1 MRPILYEQN
10 ERVFDTNGMG
20 ILHDAIS
27 AEVTEVR
34 NTEFELELKYP
45 VGGEWASA
53 LTQNRYILVKP
64 NDYDEPHAFR
74 IYEVE
79 KEIDSNEITVKAV
92 TKTDE
97 LSGNIIKPLSIKSA
111 TPSAAWEQLKR
122 VAVDPIE
129 YNFISDIQTAKDT
142 NMDIRNVLNAIAGE
156 EGSFIDT
163 WGGEIKRT
171 NNTIY
176 LYSKR
181 GKDHV
186 TTIRPR
192 KNLKNVKVKS
202 SMAGK
207 FTRILP
213 YVTFTPEGEGEAEQV
228 IYGDII
234 KSPHYD
240 DYFVKRIV
248 PLDLSSE
255 FNDSSTHKEGEEA
268 KKKAPTPAQVT
279 AKAQSYFTSKN
290 KDADKPDLSV
300 EVEMIPLQDSTEWDR
315 RIIQALE
322 KIQLCDTVD
331 VYVPKIDC
339 DVTVK
344 VRKIVYDALRERI
357 IKIEASSSGTG
368 RASLADQQKAQW
380 QDLTN
385 KIVNNALYGEKDG
398 LIHTILTSANNKNKN
413 FYGPEEPPRE
423 KASKDDL
430 WFKPVGGEGEVE
442 MWRFDGENWVL
453 VIDANFGQKVTDK
466 VNDAINSAK
475 QDINNN
481 VQESINAAIADA
493 EKRWRPDFTPIQ
505 NELDEKLKK
514 LDGDITVK
522 VGDIKDQ
529 LAAELER
536 IKPGNPNLLDGT
548 LEMNSGGGLLWN
560 VVQGGGGMQN
570 GQLLGAR
577 NYLVDEISHVPTN
590 NTFYMPFESKNY
602 SIPYT
607 WSFFVKNTTGMRSKF
622 KLTPFNPATDKVTV
636 DGVDLVPTD
645 GEAIF
650 ELPGGTEKY
659 VTVTYPTISGT
670 TQLTIKEIANVDGA
684 NIYTYKWK
692 VEEGTKA
699 TGWVPSANDGD
710 QKWKN
715 YKSTV
720 DGDLASMKR
729 RITDTEGR
737 VTTNSTEIQH
747 LNTGLAAKADQETVN
762 NLDGQIESAKAEL
775 NLVPNKISTAISQ
788 YKSTVDGEISKV
800 STYIDQKANE
810 IKIAAQNLEKKV
822 DGNATSTAAEL
833 KVIKDSISAKVSRT
847 DLDVVSGKVTAVETN
862 LTTRIDGIQ
871 TSVDKVTR
879 DVDGKITSA
888 VSSAITQSEN
898 GLRSQINSVNEAAQI
913 GIANLSSNAI
923 PSAISNAKQYT
934 DTQFSQVDGK
944 IQTQI
949 NTRLTDYAR
958 TSDVATRVTQEA
970 GKIKTELT
978 SVIDQKIPKKYG
990 SRNLLAKTKTEIN
1003 FNGPLK
1009 NTQGNNA
1016 WGVLNGYWFIDKKTL
1031 KALGYKVG
1039 DRLNIQYKV
1048 RTTTPGIAN
1057 MRVSCEVYSDTSYL
1071 QWVVGD
1077 NKFGLPSEYNKD
1089 NWDISTSNDY
1099 KTKVGHVWINEQSLN
1114 NGMQIRFRV
1123 DAGNKAAGTVV
1134 AVDIK
1139 DCMMWDG
1146 DLWTDYAPAY
1156 EDIDL
1161 ESSEKFQEVLQTVDT
1176 YKRTLGT
1183 TQNGITTSI
1192 SQLIQNSDEIRTVIT
1207 NASQS
1212 TDNLIVDTDTFLS
1225 AKLSGFTNGVD
1236 GYTISAR
1243 PGNYGSAEY
1252 FYFSKGSYDGTY
1264 SNNSAFVS
1272 LPLVIDKMEDGDK
1285 YTFYCK
1291 YHMDATGVYRGNKD
1305 MNVELQIIDNNGT
1318 PVYTKGLTAQPGYQY
1333 QTYTSDTFGV
1343 VGQHIFDN
1351 VNGYNGRFSFRI
1363 KMTGE
1368 GRFGIKEIMLVRGET
1383 VGRYKPSG
1391 GVSSTVISQKN
1402 DAWALTLSG
1411 PKDVITAINADRS
1424 GLRLK
1429 GKSIVLDGDVT
1440 ATGRAFIKES
1450 WIEGLNASKITAGEL
1465 NAARVKVINID
1476 ANNITSG
1483 QLSASR
1489 IRGGILSSFND
1500 YTVFDLENGKLKFNS
1515 NLTGIFRNQTGAA
1528 SQGLMFVNEN
1538 VWADN
1543 GMRINSR
1550 VILGAERRTGDMS
1563 YGNKLYEKGGFNG
1576 IIVDTIHGIGTDAHD
1591 RADKTSIIG
1600 DRIFFG
1606 HTYADDDA
1614 GKKNGWEIKSWQGHG
1629 NLKLY
1634 PVGEMDRQSGS
1645 QMISGDFI
1653 FIDSYGRYQS
1663 VKQLLTALCTMWG
1676 HWKNDMTPKMIR
1688 GRENANVND
1697 TLRQGISRWGG
1708 FATRGE

>member
-20 ILHDAIS
+20 ILYDAIS

-34 NTEFELELKYP
+34 NAEFELELKYP
-45 VGGEWASA
+45 VGGEWAQA

-74 IYEVE
+74 IYEIE
-79 KEIDSNEITVKAV
+79 KEADSNQITVKGV

-97 LSGNIIKPLSIKSA
+97 LSGNVIKPLSIKSA

-129 YNFISDIQTAKDT
+129 YNFISDIQTSKDT

-213 YVTFTPEGEGEAEQV
+213 YVTFTPEGENEAEQV

-255 FNDSSTHKEGEEA
+255 FNDSSTHKEGEET

-344 VRKIVYDALRERI
+344 VRKIVYDVLRERI

-423 KASKDDL
+423 KVSKDDL

-466 VNDAINSAK
+466 VNDAIESAK
-475 QDINNN
+475 RDINAD
-481 VQESINAAIADA
+481 VQTHINSAIADA

-548 LEMNSGGGLLWN
+548 LEMNGGGGLLWD

-577 NYLVDEISHVPTN
+577 NFLVDEISTSPN
-590 NTFYMPFESKNY
+590 SNTFYMPFESKNY

-622 KLTPFNPATDKVTV
+622 KVTPFDPATDKVTV

-659 VTVTYPTISGT
+659 VTVSYPSISGT
-670 TQLTIKEIANVDGA
+670 RQLAIKEIANVDGA

-699 TGWVPSANDGD
+699 TGWVPSAADGE

-729 RITDTEGR
+729 RITDTDGR
-737 VTTNSTEIQH
+737 VTTNAAEIQH
-747 LNTGLAAKADQETVN
+747 LNTGLSAKADQETVN
-762 NLDGQIESAKAEL
+762 HLDGAIESAKAEL

-788 YKSTVDGEISKV
+788 YKSTVDGQISKV
-800 STYIDQKANE
+800 STSIDQKANE

-822 DGNATSTAAEL
+822 DGNAASTSAEL
-833 KVIKDSISAKVSRT
+833 RVIKDSISAKVSRT
-847 DLDVVSGKVTAVETN
+847 DLDTVSGKVTAVETN
-862 LTTRIDGIQ
+862 LSARIDGIQ
-871 TSVDKVTR
+871 TSVDKATR

-888 VSSAITQSEN
+888 VSSAITQSEKEI
-898 GLRSQINSVNEAAQI
+898 GLRITATEAK
-913 GIANLSSNAI
+913 LMLDEI
-923 PSAISNAKQYT
+923 PKRAREAEIYT
-934 DTQFSQVDGK
+934 DTKFNLVDGK
-944 IQTQI
+944 IQTQL
-949 NTRLTDYAR
+949 NNRLVDYAR
-958 TSDVATRVTQEA
+958 TTDIATRVTQEA

-990 SRNLLAKTKTEIN
+990 SRNFLAGTKSEIH
-1003 FNGPLK
+1003 FNGPIK
-1009 NTQGNNA
+1009 NQQGNNA
-1016 WGVLNGYWFIDKKTL
+1016 WDALGGYWFIDRKTL
-1031 KALGYKVG
+1031 KERGYKVG
-1039 DRLNIQYKV
+1039 DRMNIQFKT
-1048 RTTTPGIAN
+1048 RTTTPGITH
-1057 MRVSCEVYSDTSYL
+1057 MRVSPEVYSGGGYL
-1071 QWVVGD
+1071 QWINGS
-1077 NKFGLPSEYNKD
+1077 NPFGLPREYNKD
-1089 NWDISTSNDY
+1089 EWDVSTSDTY
-1099 KTKVGHVWINEQSLN
+1099 KTKIGWFNISEKSLN
-1114 NGMQIRFRV
+1114 NGMQIRFRIDV
-1123 DAGNKAAGTVV
+1123 GNKAAGTNV
-1134 AVDIK
+1134 AIDIK
-1139 DCMMWDG
+1139 DAMMWDG

-1161 ESSEKFQEVLQTVDT
+1161 DSSEKFQEVLQTVDT

-1225 AKLSGFTNGVD
+1225 AKLSNFTNGVD
-1236 GYTISAR
+1236 GYTTSTR

-1291 YHMDATGVYRGNKD
+1291 YHMDATRVYRGNKD

-1333 QTYTSDTFGV
+1333 QTYTKDIFDV
-1343 VGQHIFDN
+1343 VGRHIFDN

-1368 GRFGIKEIMLVRGET
+1368 GRFGIKEIMLVRGGT

-1402 DAWALTLSG
+1402 DAWALSLSG
-1411 PKDVITAINADRS
+1411 PKDVITSINADTS
-1424 GLRLK
+1424 GVRLR

-1450 WIEGLNASKITAGEL
+1450 WIEDLNASKITTGIL
-1465 NAARVKVINID
+1465 NAWQVKVINMD
-1476 ANNITSG
+1476 ASNIVTG
-1483 QLSASR
+1483 TMAASH
-1489 IRGGILSSFND
+1489 IKGGILSSINGD
-1500 YTVFDLENGKLKFNS
+1500 VKFDLDGSNLKFFKGGSIQFHTGENAIWRQTPDGIHTAFLHFNEVSGPRSQGGGSLYAGFGVTSSSDGINS
-1515 NLTGIFRNQTGAA
+1515 TSSGRFSGIRCFRASRDWNVRNDKNNKLGSHERSIDRIEIYGDEIWITDTFDIDRGFYMRPDLMPEGSIDLWKTIQYLTGAVWHLSQQFVHLRNINWEPKNKDFQNAMKRE
-1528 SQGLMFVNEN
+1528 LN
-1538 VWADN
+1538 D
-1543 GMRINSR
+1543 INS
-1550 VILGAERRTGDMS
+1550 V
-1563 YGNKLYEKGGFNG
+1563 YPEKFT
-1576 IIVDTIHGIGTDAHD
+1576 V
-1591 RADKTSIIG
+1591 
-1600 DRIFFG
+1600 
-1606 HTYADDDA
+1606 
-1614 GKKNGWEIKSWQGHG
+1614 
-1629 NLKLY
+1629 
-1634 PVGEMDRQSGS
+1634 PV
-1645 QMISGDFI
+1645 F
-1653 FIDSYGRYQS
+1653 
-1663 VKQLLTALCTMWG
+1663 
-1676 HWKNDMTPKMIR
+1676 
-1688 GRENANVND
+1688 
-1697 TLRQGISRWGG
+1697 
-1708 FATRGE
+1708 

>member
-20 ILHDAIS
+20 ILYDAIS

-34 NTEFELELKYP
+34 NAEFELELKYP
-45 VGGEWASA
+45 VGGEWAQA

-74 IYEVE
+74 IYEIE
-79 KEIDSNEITVKAV
+79 KEVDSNQITVKGV

-111 TPSAAWEQLKR
+111 TPSGAWEQVKR
-122 VAVDPIE
+122 AAVDPIE
-129 YNFISDIQTAKDT
+129 YNFISDIQTSKDT

-213 YVTFTPEGEGEAEQV
+213 YVTFTPEGENEAEQV

-255 FNDSSTHKEGEEA
+255 FNDSSTHKEGEET

-344 VRKIVYDALRERI
+344 VRKIVYDVLRERI

-413 FYGPEEPPRE
+413 FYGPDEPPRE
-423 KASKDDL
+423 KVSKGDL
-430 WFKPVGGEGEVE
+430 WFKQVGGEGQVE

-453 VIDANFGQKVTDK
+453 VIDANFEQKVTDK

-493 EKRWRPDFTPIQ
+493 EKRWRPDLTPLQ

-514 LDGDITVK
+514 IDGDINVK
-522 VGDIKDQ
+522 VSDIKDQ
-529 LAAELER
+529 LASELER

-548 LEMNSGGGLLWN
+548 LEMNGGNSVDWN

-570 GQLLGAR
+570 GQILGAK
-577 NYLVDEISHVPTN
+577 NLLIDEISGFPYN
-590 NTFYMPFESKNY
+590 NHFDMPFEAKNY
-602 SIPYT
+602 SVPYT
-607 WSFFVKNTTGMRSKF
+607 WSFFVKNTSVTKGKIE
-622 KLTPFNPATDKVTV
+622 LTPYSTDTKVSI
-636 DGVDLVPTD
+636 DGVDLVPTN
-645 GEAIF
+645 GKAIF
-650 ELPGGTEKY
+650 EVPPGTEKY
-659 VTVTYPTISGT
+659 VTVTYPSLGNNKIS
-670 TQLTIKEIANVDGA
+670 LSIKETGLIDGT
-684 NIYTYKWK
+684 NLYTYKWK

-699 TGWVPSANDGD
+699 TGWVPSANDGE

-729 RITDTEGR
+729 RITDTDGR
-737 VTTNSTEIQH
+737 VTTNAAEIQH

-762 NLDGQIESAKAEL
+762 HLDGAIESAKAEL

-788 YKSTVDGEISKV
+788 YKSTVDGQINKV
-800 STYIDQKANE
+800 STSIDQKANE

-822 DGNATSTAAEL
+822 DGNAASTSAEL
-833 KVIKDSISAKVSRT
+833 RVIKDSISAKVSRT
-847 DLDVVSGKVTAVETN
+847 DLDTVSGKVTAVETN
-862 LTTRIDGIQ
+862 LSARIDGIQ
-871 TSVDKVTR
+871 TSVDKATR

-888 VSSAITQSEN
+888 VSSAITQSEKEI
-898 GLRSQINSVNEAAQI
+898 GLRITATEAK
-913 GIANLSSNAI
+913 LMLDEI
-923 PSAISNAKQYT
+923 PKRAREAEAYT
-934 DTQFSQVDGK
+934 DTKFNLVDGK

-949 NTRLTDYAR
+949 NNRLVDYAR
-958 TSDVATRVTQEA
+958 TTDVATRVTQEA

-990 SRNLLAKTKTEIN
+990 SRNFLAGTKSEIH
-1003 FNGPLK
+1003 FNGPIK
-1009 NTQGNNA
+1009 NQQGNNA
-1016 WGVLNGYWFIDKKTL
+1016 WDVISGYWFIDKKTL
-1031 KALGYKVG
+1031 KERGYKVG
-1039 DRLNIQYKV
+1039 DRMNIQFKT
-1048 RTTTPGIAN
+1048 RTTTPGITS
-1057 MRVSCEVYSDTSYL
+1057 MRVSPEVYSGTEYI
-1071 QWVVGD
+1071 QWINGS
-1077 NKFGLPSEYNKD
+1077 NTFRLPREYNKD
-1089 NWDISTSNDY
+1089 EWDVATSDNY
-1099 KTKVGHVWINEQSLN
+1099 KTKIGWFNINERALN
-1114 NGMQIRFRV
+1114 EGLQIRFRIDV
-1123 DAGNKAAGTVV
+1123 GNKTAGTNV
-1134 AVDIK
+1134 AIDIK
-1139 DCMMWDG
+1139 DAMMWDG

-1161 ESSEKFQEVLQTVDT
+1161 DSSEKFQEVLQTVDT

-1225 AKLSGFTNGVD
+1225 AKLNNFTNGAD
-1236 GYTISAR
+1236 GYTTSTR

-1333 QTYTSDTFGV
+1333 QTYTKDTFDV

-1363 KMTGE
+1363 KLTGE
-1368 GRFGIKEIMLVRGET
+1368 GRIGIKEIMLVRGGT

-1391 GVSSTVISQKN
+1391 GVSSTVVSQKN
-1402 DAWALTLSG
+1402 DAWALTLKG
-1411 PKDVITAINADRS
+1411 PKDVITSINADTS
-1424 GLRLK
+1424 GVRLK
-1429 GKSIVLDGDVT
+1429 GKSIVLDGDVIANGT
-1440 ATGRAFIKES
+1440 AFIKES
-1450 WIEGLNASKITAGEL
+1450 WIENLNASKITSGQI
-1465 NAARVKVINID
+1465 NAANVDVINLN
-1476 ANNITSG
+1476 ANNIVTG
-1483 QLSASR
+1483 KLSAAR
-1489 IRGGILSSFND
+1489 ISGGILTSFDDMIQMNLD
-1500 YTVFDLENGKLKFNS
+1500 KGKLSFFKEGEVYFDKGTNILYRQRTHPVDKH
-1515 NLTGIFRNQTGAA
+1515 NTIGY
-1528 SQGLMFVNEN
+1528 LMFKDSIHGGVATLLGSVSHRWVNELKQG
-1538 VWADN
+1538 ADDGGGAGNFAGIRIYRDKADGHYDRVELVADRIQFRHSVRN
-1543 GMRINSR
+1543 GGGLQLFPVGFTIPSHNEPHYGGWNLG
-1550 VILGAERRTGDMS
+1550 ILLEHFRQNFETIRKKSGWDIHR
-1563 YGNKLYEKGGFNG
+1563 YEFPFYRL
-1576 IIVDTIHGIGTDAHD
+1576 DDIGTKGLHN
-1591 RADKTSIIG
+1591 IP
-1600 DRIFFG
+1600 FN
-1606 HTYADDDA
+1606 HY
-1614 GKKNGWEIKSWQGHG
+1614 
-1629 NLKLY
+1629 
-1634 PVGEMDRQSGS
+1634 V
-1645 QMISGDFI
+1645 
-1653 FIDSYGRYQS
+1653 
-1663 VKQLLTALCTMWG
+1663 
-1676 HWKNDMTPKMIR
+1676 
-1688 GRENANVND
+1688 
-1697 TLRQGISRWGG
+1697 
-1708 FATRGE
+1708 

>member
-20 ILHDAIS
+20 ILYDAIS

-34 NTEFELELKYP
+34 NAEFELELKYP
-45 VGGEWASA
+45 VGGEWAQA

-74 IYEVE
+74 IYEIE
-79 KEIDSNEITVKAV
+79 KEADSNQITVKGV

-97 LSGNIIKPLSIKSA
+97 LSGNVIKPLSIKSA
-111 TPSAAWEQLKR
+111 TPSGAWEQLKR

-129 YNFISDIQTAKDT
+129 YNFISDIQTSKDT

-171 NNTIY
+171 NNTIF

-213 YVTFTPEGEGEAEQV
+213 YVTFTPDGENEPEQV

-255 FNDSSTHKEGEEA
+255 FNDSSTHKEGEET

-344 VRKIVYDALRERI
+344 VRKIVYDALAERI
-357 IKIEASSSGTG
+357 IKIEASSSGSG

-423 KASKDDL
+423 KVSKDDL

-466 VNDAINSAK
+466 VNDAIESAK
-475 QDINNN
+475 RDINAD
-481 VQESINAAIADA
+481 VQTHINSAIADA

-529 LAAELER
+529 LASQLER

-548 LEMNSGGGLLWN
+548 LEMNGGRDNSWN
-560 VVQGGGGMQN
+560 VVQGGGGMEN
-570 GQLLGAR
+570 GQILGAR
-577 NYLVDEISHVPTN
+577 NILIDEISGTPYN
-590 NTFYMPFESKNY
+590 NYFYMPFKAKSY

-607 WSFFVKNTTGMRSKF
+607 WSFFVKNTSTNNGKIQ
-622 KLTPFNPATDKVTV
+622 LTPYLSDTKVSV
-636 DGVDLVPTD
+636 DGEDLVSTGGD
-645 GEAIF
+645 AIF
-650 ELPGGTEKY
+650 NVPPGTEKY
-659 VTVTYPTISGT
+659 VTVTYPSLGSADI
-670 TQLTIKEIANVDGA
+670 QLQIRETGLRDGA
-684 NIYTYKWK
+684 NLYTYKWK

-699 TGWVPSANDGD
+699 TGWVPSAADGE

-747 LNTGLAAKADQETVN
+747 LNTGLAAKADQETIN
-762 NLDGQIESAKAEL
+762 HLDGEIESAKAEL

-788 YKSTVDGEISKV
+788 YKSTVDGQISKV
-800 STYIDQKANE
+800 STSIDQKANE

-833 KVIKDSISAKVSRT
+833 RVIKDSISAKVSRT
-847 DLDVVSGKVTAVETN
+847 DLDTVSGKVTAVETN
-862 LTTRIDGIQ
+862 LSARIDGIQ
-871 TSVDKVTR
+871 TSVDSVTR
-879 DVDGKITSA
+879 DVDGRITSA
-888 VSSAITQSEN
+888 VSSAITQSEKEL
-898 GLRSQINSVNEAAQI
+898 GLRITATEAKIILDELPKRSQEAQA
-913 GIANLSSNAI
+913 
-923 PSAISNAKQYT
+923 YT
-934 DTQFSQVDGK
+934 DTKFNLVDGK

-949 NTRLTDYAR
+949 TNRLADYAR

-990 SRNLLAKTKTEIN
+990 SRNFLAGTKSELH
-1003 FNGPLK
+1003 FNGPIK
-1009 NTQGNNA
+1009 NSQGNNA
-1016 WGVLNGYWFIDKKTL
+1016 WDVINGYWFIDKKTL
-1031 KALGYKVG
+1031 KERGYKVG
-1039 DRLNIQYKV
+1039 DRMNVQYKV
-1048 RTTTPGIAN
+1048 RTTTPGITS
-1057 MRVSCEVYSDTSYL
+1057 MRVSCEVYNPTSYI
-1071 QWVVGD
+1071 QWIVGHETR
-1077 NKFGLPSEYNKD
+1077 FGLPSEYKKD

-1099 KTKVGHVWINEQSLN
+1099 KTKVGYFDITEKTLNE
-1114 NGMQIRFRV
+1114 GAQIRFRV
-1123 DAGNKAAGTVV
+1123 DVGNKAAGTNV
-1134 AVDIK
+1134 AIDIK
-1139 DCMMWDG
+1139 DAMMWDG

-1161 ESSEKFQEVLQTVDT
+1161 DSSEKFQEVLQTVDT

-1225 AKLSGFTNGVD
+1225 AKLSDFTNGVD

-1351 VNGYNGRFSFRI
+1351 VNGYNGRFSFCI

-1402 DAWALTLSG
+1402 DAWALSLSG

-1429 GKSIVLDGDVT
+1429 GKSIVLDGDVIANGT
-1440 ATGRAFIKES
+1440 AFIKES
-1450 WIEGLNASKITAGEL
+1450 WIEDL
-1465 NAARVKVINID
+1465 NAAKITSGQINAKEVKVINID
-1476 ANNITSG
+1476 ANNIVTG
-1483 QLSASR
+1483 KLSAAR
-1489 IRGGILSSFND
+1489 ISGGILTSFDDMIQMNLD
-1500 YTVFDLENGKLKFNS
+1500 KGKLSFFKEGEVYFDKGTNILYRQRTHPVDKH
-1515 NLTGIFRNQTGAA
+1515 NTIGY
-1528 SQGLMFVNEN
+1528 LMFK
-1538 VWADN
+1538 D
-1543 GMRINSR
+1543 S
-1550 VILGAERRTGDMS
+1550 
-1563 YGNKLYEKGGFNG
+1563 
-1576 IIVDTIHGIGTDAHD
+1576 IHGGVATLLGSVSHRWVDQLKQGADDGGGAGNFAGIRIYRDKADGHYDRVELVADRIQFRHSVRNGGGLQVFPVGFTIPSHNEPHYGGWNLGILLEHFRQNFETIRKKSGWDIHRYEYPFYHLDDIGTKGLHN
-1591 RADKTSIIG
+1591 IP
-1600 DRIFFG
+1600 FN
-1606 HTYADDDA
+1606 HY
-1614 GKKNGWEIKSWQGHG
+1614 
-1629 NLKLY
+1629 
-1634 PVGEMDRQSGS
+1634 V
-1645 QMISGDFI
+1645 
-1653 FIDSYGRYQS
+1653 
-1663 VKQLLTALCTMWG
+1663 
-1676 HWKNDMTPKMIR
+1676 
-1688 GRENANVND
+1688 
-1697 TLRQGISRWGG
+1697 
-1708 FATRGE
+1708 

>member
-34 NTEFELELKYP
+34 NAEFELELKYP
-45 VGGEWASA
+45 VGGEWAQA

-74 IYEVE
+74 IYEIE
-79 KEIDSNEITVKAV
+79 KEADSNQITVKGV

-97 LSGNIIKPLSIKSA
+97 LSGNVIKPLSIKSA
-111 TPSAAWEQLKR
+111 TPSGAWEQLKR

-213 YVTFTPEGEGEAEQV
+213 YVTFTPEGENEAEQV

-255 FNDSSTHKEGEEA
+255 FNDSSTHKEGEET

-344 VRKIVYDALRERI
+344 VRKIVYDVLRERI
-357 IKIEASSSGTG
+357 IKIEASSSGSG

-423 KASKDDL
+423 KVSKDDL

-548 LEMNSGGGLLWN
+548 LEMNGGDGTDWN

-570 GQLLGAR
+570 GQILGAR
-577 NYLVDEISHVPTN
+577 NLLIDEISGIPMYNH
-590 NTFYMPFESKNY
+590 FDMPFESKNY
-602 SIPYT
+602 SVPYT
-607 WSFFVKNTTGMRSKF
+607 WSFFVKNTSVTKGKIE
-622 KLTPFNPATDKVTV
+622 LTPYDANTKVSV
-636 DGVDLVPTD
+636 DGVDLAPTND
-645 GEAIF
+645 KAIF
-650 ELPGGTEKY
+650 EVPPGNEKY
-659 VTVTYPTISGT
+659 VTVTYPSLGNSQIS
-670 TQLTIKEIANVDGA
+670 LSIKETGLIDGT
-684 NIYTYKWK
+684 NLYTYKWK

-699 TGWVPSANDGD
+699 TGWVPSAADGE

-729 RITDTEGR
+729 RITDTDGR
-737 VTTNSTEIQH
+737 VTTNAAEIQH

-762 NLDGQIESAKAEL
+762 HLDGAIESAKAEL

-788 YKSTVDGEISKV
+788 YKSTVDGQISKV
-800 STYIDQKANE
+800 STSIDQKANE

-822 DGNATSTAAEL
+822 NGNAASTSAEL
-833 KVIKDSISAKVSRT
+833 RVIKDSISAKVSRT
-847 DLDVVSGKVTAVETN
+847 DLDTVSGKVTAVETN
-862 LTTRIDGIQ
+862 LSARIDGIQ
-871 TSVDKVTR
+871 TSVDKATR

-888 VSSAITQSEN
+888 VSSAITQSEKEI
-898 GLRSQINSVNEAAQI
+898 GLRITATEAKIILDELPKRARE
-913 GIANLSSNAI
+913 AEA
-923 PSAISNAKQYT
+923 YT
-934 DTQFSQVDGK
+934 DTKFNLVDGK
-944 IQTQI
+944 IQTQL
-949 NTRLTDYAR
+949 NNRLVDYAR
-958 TSDVATRVTQEA
+958 TTDIATRVTQEA

-990 SRNLLAKTKTEIN
+990 SRNFLAGTKTEIH
-1003 FNGPLK
+1003 FNGPIK
-1009 NTQGNNA
+1009 NQQGNNA
-1016 WGVLNGYWFIDKKTL
+1016 WDVLGGYWFIDKKTL
-1031 KALGYKVG
+1031 KERGYKIG
-1039 DRLNIQYKV
+1039 DRMNIQFKT
-1048 RTTTPGIAN
+1048 RTTTPGITS
-1057 MRVSCEVYSDTSYL
+1057 MRVSPEVYSGGGYL
-1071 QWVVGD
+1071 QWINGS
-1077 NKFGLPSEYNKD
+1077 NPFGLPREYNKD
-1089 NWDISTSNDY
+1089 EWDVSTSDAY
-1099 KTKVGHVWINEQSLN
+1099 KTKIGWFNISENSLN
-1114 NGMQIRFRV
+1114 NGMQIRFRIDV
-1123 DAGNKAAGTVV
+1123 GNKAAGTNL
-1134 AVDIK
+1134 AIDIK
-1139 DCMMWDG
+1139 DAMMWDG

-1156 EDIDL
+1156 EDIDID
-1161 ESSEKFQEVLQTVDT
+1161 SSEKFQEVLQTVDT

-1225 AKLSGFTNGVD
+1225 AKLSNFTNGVD
-1236 GYTISAR
+1236 GYTTSTR

-1252 FYFSKGSYDGTY
+1252 FYFSKGSYDGTH

-1291 YHMDATGVYRGNKD
+1291 YHMDATNAYRGNKD

-1333 QTYTSDTFGV
+1333 QTYTKDTFDV

-1368 GRFGIKEIMLVRGET
+1368 GRFGIREIMLVRGGT

-1391 GVSSTVISQKN
+1391 GVSSTVVSQKN
-1402 DAWALTLSG
+1402 DAWALTLKG
-1411 PKDVITAINADRS
+1411 PKDVITSINADTS
-1424 GLRLK
+1424 GVRLK
-1429 GKSIVLDGDVT
+1429 GKNIVLDGDVT

-1450 WIEGLNASKITAGEL
+1450 WIEDLNASKITTGIL
-1465 NAARVKVINID
+1465 NAWQVKVINMD
-1476 ANNITSG
+1476 AGNIVTG
-1483 QLSASR
+1483 TMAASH
-1489 IRGGILSSFND
+1489 IKGGILSSINGD
-1500 YTVFDLENGKLKFNS
+1500 VKFDLDGSNLKFFKGGSIQFHTGENAIWRQTPDGIHTAFLHFNEVGGPRSQGGGSLYAGFGVTSSSDGINS
-1515 NLTGIFRNQTGAA
+1515 TSSGRFSGIRCFRASRDWNVRNPQNDKLGSHERSIDRIEIYGDEILITDTFNIDRGFYFRTDTMPIGSYDLWKTIRYLTGAVWHLSQQFTHLRNINWEPKNKDFQNAMKRELNA
-1528 SQGLMFVNEN
+1528 
-1538 VWADN
+1538 
-1543 GMRINSR
+1543 INS
-1550 VILGAERRTGDMS
+1550 V
-1563 YGNKLYEKGGFNG
+1563 YPEKFT
-1576 IIVDTIHGIGTDAHD
+1576 V
-1591 RADKTSIIG
+1591 
-1600 DRIFFG
+1600 
-1606 HTYADDDA
+1606 
-1614 GKKNGWEIKSWQGHG
+1614 
-1629 NLKLY
+1629 
-1634 PVGEMDRQSGS
+1634 PV
-1645 QMISGDFI
+1645 F
-1653 FIDSYGRYQS
+1653 
-1663 VKQLLTALCTMWG
+1663 
-1676 HWKNDMTPKMIR
+1676 
-1688 GRENANVND
+1688 
-1697 TLRQGISRWGG
+1697 
-1708 FATRGE
+1708 

>member
-20 ILHDAIS
+20 ILYDAIS

-34 NTEFELELKYP
+34 NAEFELELKYP
-45 VGGEWASA
+45 VGGEWAQA

-74 IYEVE
+74 IYEIE
-79 KEIDSNEITVKAV
+79 KEADSNQITVKGV

-97 LSGNIIKPLSIKSA
+97 LSGNVIKPLSIKSA

-129 YNFISDIQTAKDT
+129 YNFISDIQTSKDT

-192 KNLKNVKVKS
+192 KNLKNVKIKS

-213 YVTFTPEGEGEAEQV
+213 YVAFTPDGENEPEQV

-255 FNDSSTHKEGEEA
+255 FNDSSTHKEGEET

-344 VRKIVYDALRERI
+344 VRKIVYDVLRERI
-357 IKIEASSSGTG
+357 IKIEASSSGSG

-423 KASKDDL
+423 KVSKDDL

-466 VNDAINSAK
+466 VNDAIESAK
-475 QDINNN
+475 RDINAD
-481 VQESINAAIADA
+481 VQTHINSAIADA

-548 LEMNSGGGLLWN
+548 LEMNGGGGLLWN

-577 NYLVDEISHVPTN
+577 NFLVDEISTSPSS

-622 KLTPFNPATDKVTV
+622 KLTPFDPATDKVTV
-636 DGVDLVPTD
+636 DGVDLVPTN

-659 VTVTYPTISGT
+659 VTVSYPTIGGT

-699 TGWVPSANDGD
+699 TGWVPSAADGE

-729 RITDTEGR
+729 RITDTDGR
-737 VTTNSTEIQH
+737 VTTNAAEIQH
-747 LNTGLAAKADQETVN
+747 LNTGLSAKADQETVN
-762 NLDGQIESAKAEL
+762 HLDGAIESAKAEL

-788 YKSTVDGEISKV
+788 YKSTVDGQISKV
-800 STYIDQKANE
+800 STSIDQKANE

-822 DGNATSTAAEL
+822 DGNAASTSAEL
-833 KVIKDSISAKVSRT
+833 RVIKDSISAKVSRT
-847 DLDVVSGKVTAVETN
+847 DLDTVSGKVTAVETN
-862 LTTRIDGIQ
+862 LSTRIDGIQ
-871 TSVDKVTR
+871 TSVDKATR

-888 VSSAITQSEN
+888 VSSAITQSEKEI
-898 GLRSQINSVNEAAQI
+898 GLRITATEAKIILDELPKRARE
-913 GIANLSSNAI
+913 AEA
-923 PSAISNAKQYT
+923 YT
-934 DTQFSQVDGK
+934 DTKFNLVDGK
-944 IQTQI
+944 IQTQL
-949 NTRLTDYAR
+949 NNRLVDYTRTTDI
-958 TSDVATRVTQEA
+958 ATRVTQEA

-990 SRNLLAKTKTEIN
+990 SRNFLAGTKSEIH
-1003 FNGPLK
+1003 FNGPIM
-1009 NTQGNNA
+1009 NAQGNNA
-1016 WGVLNGYWFIDKKTL
+1016 WDVITGYWFIDKKTL
-1031 KALGYKVG
+1031 KERGYKVG
-1039 DRLNIQYKV
+1039 DRMNIQFKT
-1048 RTTTPGIAN
+1048 RTTTPGITS
-1057 MRVSCEVYSDTSYL
+1057 MRVSPEVYSGTGYL
-1071 QWVVGD
+1071 QWINGS
-1077 NKFGLPSEYNKD
+1077 NPFGLPREYNKD
-1089 NWDISTSNDY
+1089 EWDVSTSDTY
-1099 KTKVGHVWINEQSLN
+1099 KTKIGYFNISENSLN
-1114 NGMQIRFRV
+1114 NGMQIRFRIDV
-1123 DAGNKAAGTVV
+1123 GNKAAGTNL
-1134 AVDIK
+1134 AIDIK
-1139 DCMMWDG
+1139 DAMMWDG

-1161 ESSEKFQEVLQTVDT
+1161 DSSEKFQEVLQTVDT

-1225 AKLSGFTNGVD
+1225 AKLSNFTNGVD
-1236 GYTISAR
+1236 GYTTSTR

-1272 LPLVIDKMEDGDK
+1272 LPLVIDKMENGDN

-1333 QTYTSDTFGV
+1333 QTYTKDTFDV

-1368 GRFGIKEIMLVRGET
+1368 GRFGIKEIMLVRGGT

-1402 DAWALTLSG
+1402 DAWALSLSG

-1429 GKSIVLDGDVT
+1429 GKSIVLDGDVIANGT
-1440 ATGRAFIKES
+1440 AFIKES
-1450 WIEGLNASKITAGEL
+1450 WIEDLNASKITTGRL
-1465 NAARVKVINID
+1465 NAANVDIINLN
-1476 ANNITSG
+1476 ASNIVSG
-1483 QLSASR
+1483 TMSAAH
-1489 IRGGILSSFND
+1489 IKGGILSSLNGD
-1500 YTVFDLENGKLKFNS
+1500 VKFDLNGSRLNFYNGGSIQFYSDSNTIYRQTPDKIHTAFMHFDELRSGQFKGCLYAGFGITSSGDGINSQSSGRFAGIRCFRQSARGASHDAKIDQIEIYGDRMVFTDSFTSERGLIIRPTQFNTYYDLYGILK
-1515 NLTGIFRNQTGAA
+1515 
-1528 SQGLMFVNEN
+1528 GLCELWVH
-1538 VWADN
+1538 WRN
-1543 GMRINSR
+1543 GM
-1550 VILGAERRTGDMS
+1550 T
-1563 YGNKLYEKGGFNG
+1563 
-1576 IIVDTIHGIGTDAHD
+1576 
-1591 RADKTSIIG
+1591 
-1600 DRIFFG
+1600 
-1606 HTYADDDA
+1606 
-1614 GKKNGWEIKSWQGHG
+1614 
-1629 NLKLY
+1629 
-1634 PVGEMDRQSGS
+1634 P
-1645 QMISGDFI
+1645 QM
-1653 FIDSYGRYQS
+1653 
-1663 VKQLLTALCTMWG
+1663 L
-1676 HWKNDMTPKMIR
+1676 
-1688 GRENANVND
+1688 
-1697 TLRQGISRWGG
+1697 ISRNNASVNASLSKGVAQLGG
-1708 FATRGE
+1708 M

>member
-20 ILHDAIS
+20 ILYDAIS

-34 NTEFELELKYP
+34 NAEFELELKYP

-79 KEIDSNEITVKAV
+79 KEVDSNQITVKAV

-111 TPSAAWEQLKR
+111 TPSGAWEQLKR

-171 NNTIY
+171 NNTIF

-213 YVTFTPEGEGEAEQV
+213 YVTFTPEGENEPEQV

-344 VRKIVYDALRERI
+344 VRKIVYDTLRERI
-357 IKIEASSSGTG
+357 IKIEASSSGSG

-423 KASKDDL
+423 KVSKDDL

-442 MWRFDGENWVL
+442 MWRFDGEQWVL

-475 QDINNN
+475 QDINAN
-481 VQESINAAIADA
+481 VQATVNAALADA
-493 EKRWRPDFTPIQ
+493 EKRWRPDLTPIQ

-514 LDGDITVK
+514 IDDDINVK

-529 LAAELER
+529 LASQLER

-548 LEMNSGGGLLWN
+548 LEMTGGGGVDWD
-560 VVQGGGGMQN
+560 VVQGGGGVQN
-570 GQLLGAR
+570 GQILGAR
-577 NYLVDEISHVPTN
+577 NILIDEISGFPYN
-590 NTFYMPFESKNY
+590 NHFYMPFTAKSY
-602 SIPYT
+602 TVPYT
-607 WSFFVKNTTGMRSKF
+607 WSFFVKNTSTNNGKI
-622 KLTPFNPATDKVTV
+622 KLTPYFSDTKVTV
-636 DGVDLVPTD
+636 DGENLAPTGD
-645 GEAIF
+645 KAIF
-650 ELPGGTEKY
+650 DVPPGTEKY
-659 VTVTYPTISGT
+659 VTVTYPSLGNNDIQLQIRETGLRDGT
-670 TQLTIKEIANVDGA
+670 

-699 TGWVPSANDGD
+699 TGWVPSAADGE

-762 NLDGQIESAKAEL
+762 HLDGQIESAKAEL

-800 STYIDQKANE
+800 STSIDQKANE

-833 KVIKDSISAKVSRT
+833 RVIKDSISAKVSRM
-847 DLDVVSGKVTAVETN
+847 DLDTVSGKVTAVETN
-862 LTTRIDGIQ
+862 LNTRIDGIQ

-888 VSSAITQSEN
+888 VSSAVTQSEKEL
-898 GLRSQINSVNEAAQI
+898 GLRITATEAKIILDELPKRAQE
-913 GIANLSSNAI
+913 AQA
-923 PSAISNAKQYT
+923 YT
-934 DTQFSQVDGK
+934 DTKFNLVDGK

-949 NTRLTDYAR
+949 NTRLVDYAR

-990 SRNLLAKTKTEIN
+990 SRNFLAGTKTEIH
-1003 FNGPLK
+1003 FNGPIK
-1009 NTQGNNA
+1009 NQQGNNA
-1016 WGVLNGYWFIDKKTL
+1016 WDVIAGYWFIDKKTL
-1031 KALGYKVG
+1031 KERGYKVG
-1039 DRLNIQYKV
+1039 DRMNIQFKT
-1048 RTTTPGIAN
+1048 RTTTPGITS
-1057 MRVSCEVYSDTSYL
+1057 MQVSPEVYSGGGYL
-1071 QWVVGD
+1071 QWINGS
-1077 NKFGLPSEYNKD
+1077 NPFGLPREYNKD
-1089 NWDISTSNDY
+1089 EWDVTTSDAY
-1099 KTKVGHVWINEQSLN
+1099 KTKIGWFNISENSLN
-1114 NGMQIRFRV
+1114 NGMQIRFRIDV
-1123 DAGNKAAGTVV
+1123 GNKSAGTNV

-1139 DCMMWDG
+1139 DAMMWDG

-1161 ESSEKFQEVLQTVDT
+1161 DSSEKFQEVLQTVDT

-1333 QTYTSDTFGV
+1333 QTYTKDTFGV
-1343 VGQHIFDN
+1343 VSQHIFDN

-1368 GRFGIKEIMLVRGET
+1368 GRIGIKEIMLVRGET

-1402 DAWALTLSG
+1402 DSWALSLTG
-1411 PKDVITAINADRS
+1411 PKDVITSINADTS
-1424 GLRLK
+1424 GVRIK
-1429 GKSIVLDGDVT
+1429 GKNIVLDGDVI
-1440 ATGRAFIKES
+1440 ANGRAFIKES
-1450 WIEGLNASKITAGEL
+1450 WIEDLNASKITAGEI
-1465 NAARVKVINID
+1465 NGAKVKVINID
-1476 ANNITSG
+1476 ANNIVTG
-1483 QLSASR
+1483 KVSAAR
-1489 IRGGILSSFND
+1489 ISGGILTSFDDMIQFNLD
-1500 YTVFDLENGKLKFNS
+1500 QGKLNFYKEGELYFDKGTNILYRQRQHPTEKH
-1515 NLTGIFRNQTGAA
+1515 NTIGY
-1528 SQGLMFVNEN
+1528 LMFK
-1538 VWADN
+1538 D
-1543 GMRINSR
+1543 S
-1550 VILGAERRTGDMS
+1550 
-1563 YGNKLYEKGGFNG
+1563 
-1576 IIVDTIHGIGTDAHD
+1576 IHGGVATLLGSVSHRTVGQLKQGADDGGGAGNFAGIRIYRDKADGHYD
-1591 RADKTSIIG
+1591 RVELVA
-1600 DRIFFG
+1600 DRIQFRHSVRNGGGLQVFPVG
-1606 HTYADDDA
+1606 FTVPSHNEPHYGAWNLGILLEHFRQNFEKIRDKHPDWGIHTYAFPFY
-1614 GKKNGWEIKSWQGHG
+1614 
-1629 NLKLY
+1629 NL
-1634 PVGEMDRQSGS
+1634 
-1645 QMISGDFI
+1645 GDIGAKGLHNIPFNH
-1653 FIDSYGRYQS
+1653 Y
-1663 VKQLLTALCTMWG
+1663 V
-1676 HWKNDMTPKMIR
+1676 
-1688 GRENANVND
+1688 
-1697 TLRQGISRWGG
+1697 
-1708 FATRGE
+1708 

>member
-20 ILHDAIS
+20 ILYDAIS

-34 NTEFELELKYP
+34 NAEFELELKYP
-45 VGGEWASA
+45 VGGEWAQA

-74 IYEVE
+74 IYEIE
-79 KEIDSNEITVKAV
+79 KEADSNQITVKGV

-97 LSGNIIKPLSIKSA
+97 LSGNVIKPLSIKSA

-213 YVTFTPEGEGEAEQV
+213 YVTFTPEGENEPEQV

-255 FNDSSTHKEGEEA
+255 FNDSSTHKEGEET

-344 VRKIVYDALRERI
+344 VRKIVYDVLRERI

-423 KASKDDL
+423 KVSKDDL

-466 VNDAINSAK
+466 VNDAIESAK
-475 QDINNN
+475 RDINAD
-481 VQESINAAIADA
+481 VQTHINSAIADA

-548 LEMNSGGGLLWN
+548 LEMNGGGGLLWN

-577 NYLVDEISHVPTN
+577 NYLVDEVSTSPN
-590 NTFYMPFESKNY
+590 SNTFYMPFESKNY

-607 WSFFVKNTTGMRSKF
+607 WSFFLKNTTGMRSKF
-622 KLTPFNPATDKVTV
+622 KVTPFDPATDKVTV

-645 GEAIF
+645 GKAIF

-659 VTVTYPTISGT
+659 VTVSYPSIGGTI
-670 TQLTIKEIANVDGA
+670 QLTIKEIANIDGA

-699 TGWVPSANDGD
+699 TGWVPSANDGE

-729 RITDTEGR
+729 RITDTDGR
-737 VTTNSTEIQH
+737 VTTNAAEIQH

-762 NLDGQIESAKAEL
+762 HLDGRIDEAKAEL
-775 NLVPNKISTAISQ
+775 NLVPDKISTAVNA
-788 YKSTVDGEISKV
+788 YKATVDGQISKV
-800 STYIDQKANE
+800 STSIEQKANE

-833 KVIKDSISAKVSRT
+833 RVIKDSISAKVSRT
-847 DLDVVSGKVTAVETN
+847 DLDTVSGKVTAVETN
-862 LTTRIDGIQ
+862 LNAKFDGIK
-871 TSVDKVTR
+871 TTVDSIDKN
-879 DVDGKITSA
+879 VDGKITNV
-888 VSSAITQSEN
+888 VSSAIEQAKDNIMISVASVRE
-898 GLRSQINSVNEAAQI
+898 SVNDI
-913 GIANLSSNAI
+913 KYNVL
-923 PSAISNAKQYT
+923 PSATSEAKSYT
-934 DTQFSQVDGK
+934 DTKFNLVDGK
-944 IQTQI
+944 IQTQL
-949 NTRLTDYAR
+949 NNRLVDYAR
-958 TSDVATRVTQEA
+958 TTDIATRVTQEA

-990 SRNLLAKTKTEIN
+990 SRNFLAGTKTELH
-1003 FNGPLK
+1003 FNGPIK
-1009 NTQGNNA
+1009 NQQGNNA
-1016 WGVLNGYWFIDKKTL
+1016 WEVLEGYWFIDKKTL
-1031 KALGYKVG
+1031 KERGYKVG
-1039 DRLNIQYKV
+1039 DRMNVQFKT
-1048 RTTTPGIAN
+1048 RTTTPGITS
-1057 MRVSCEVYSDTSYL
+1057 MRVTPEVYSGTKYL
-1071 QWVVGD
+1071 QWISG
-1077 NKFGLPSEYNKD
+1077 NNTFGLPREYNKD
-1089 NWDISTSNDY
+1089 EWDVSTSDTY
-1099 KTKVGHVWINEQSLN
+1099 KTKIGWFNINERALN
-1114 NGMQIRFRV
+1114 EGLQIRFRV
-1123 DAGNKAAGTVV
+1123 DAANKAAGTNL
-1134 AVDIK
+1134 AIDIK
-1139 DCMMWDG
+1139 DAMMWDG

-1161 ESSEKFQEVLQTVDT
+1161 DSSEKFQEVLQTVDT

-1225 AKLSGFTNGVD
+1225 AKLSNFTNGVD
-1236 GYTISAR
+1236 GYTTSTR

-1272 LPLVIDKMEDGDK
+1272 LPLVIDKMENGDK
-1285 YTFYCK
+1285 YTFHCK

-1333 QTYTSDTFGV
+1333 QTYTKDTFDV

-1363 KMTGE
+1363 KLTGE
-1368 GRFGIKEIMLVRGET
+1368 GRFGIKEIMLVRGGT

-1391 GVSSTVISQKN
+1391 GVSSTVISQRS
-1402 DAWALTLSG
+1402 DAWALTLKG
-1411 PKDVITAINADRS
+1411 PKDVITSINADTS
-1424 GLRLK
+1424 GVRLK
-1429 GKSIVLDGDVT
+1429 GKNIVLDGDVIANGT
-1440 ATGRAFIKES
+1440 AFIKES
-1450 WIEGLNASKITAGEL
+1450 WIENLNASKITTGIL
-1465 NAARVKVINID
+1465 NAWQVKVINMD
-1476 ANNITSG
+1476 ASNIVTG
-1483 QLSASR
+1483 TMAAR
-1489 IRGGILSSFND
+1489 HIKGGILSSINGD
-1500 YTVFDLENGKLKFNS
+1500 VKFDLDGSSLKFFNGGSIQFHTAENAIWRQTPDGIHTAFIHFNEVGGPRSQGGGSLYAGFGVTSSSDGINS
-1515 NLTGIFRNQTGAA
+1515 TSSGRFSGIRCFRASRDWTVRNPKNNKLGSHERSIDRIEIYGDEIWITDTFDIDRGFYMRTDLMPEGSIDLWKTIRYLTGAVWHLSQQFTHLRNINWEPKNKDFQNAMKRELN
-1528 SQGLMFVNEN
+1528 S
-1538 VWADN
+1538 
-1543 GMRINSR
+1543 INS
-1550 VILGAERRTGDMS
+1550 V
-1563 YGNKLYEKGGFNG
+1563 YPEKFT
-1576 IIVDTIHGIGTDAHD
+1576 V
-1591 RADKTSIIG
+1591 
-1600 DRIFFG
+1600 
-1606 HTYADDDA
+1606 
-1614 GKKNGWEIKSWQGHG
+1614 
-1629 NLKLY
+1629 
-1634 PVGEMDRQSGS
+1634 PV
-1645 QMISGDFI
+1645 F
-1653 FIDSYGRYQS
+1653 
-1663 VKQLLTALCTMWG
+1663 
-1676 HWKNDMTPKMIR
+1676 
-1688 GRENANVND
+1688 
-1697 TLRQGISRWGG
+1697 
-1708 FATRGE
+1708 

>member
-34 NTEFELELKYP
+34 NAEFELELKYP
-45 VGGEWASA
+45 VGGEWGQA

-74 IYEVE
+74 IYEIE
-79 KEIDSNEITVKAV
+79 KEADSNQITVKGV

-97 LSGNIIKPLSIKSA
+97 LSGNVIKPLSIKSA
-111 TPSAAWEQLKR
+111 TPSGAWEQLKR

-213 YVTFTPEGEGEAEQV
+213 YVTFTPEGENEAEQV

-255 FNDSSTHKEGEEA
+255 FNDSSTHKEGEET

-344 VRKIVYDALRERI
+344 VRKIVYDVLRERI

-413 FYGPEEPPRE
+413 FYGPDEPPRE
-423 KASKDDL
+423 KVSKDDL

-466 VNDAINSAK
+466 VNDAIESAK
-475 QDINNN
+475 RDINAD
-481 VQESINAAIADA
+481 VQTHINSAIADA

-514 LDGDITVK
+514 IDGDINVK
-522 VGDIKDQ
+522 VSDIKDQ
-529 LAAELER
+529 LASELER

-548 LEMNSGGGLLWN
+548 LEMNSGNGTDWN

-570 GQLLGAR
+570 GQILGAR
-577 NYLVDEISHVPTN
+577 NLLIDKISGIPMLNH
-590 NTFYMPFESKNY
+590 FDMSFQAKNY
-602 SIPYT
+602 SVPYT
-607 WSFFVKNTTGMRSKF
+607 WSFFVKNTSVTKGKIE
-622 KLTPFNPATDKVTV
+622 LTQYHSDTKVTV
-636 DGVDLVPTD
+636 DGVDLVPTGD
-645 GEAIF
+645 KAIF
-650 ELPGGTEKY
+650 EVPPGTEKY
-659 VTVTYPTISGT
+659 VTVTYPSLGDSQIS
-670 TQLTIKEIANVDGA
+670 LSIKETGLIDGT
-684 NIYTYKWK
+684 NLYTYKWK

-699 TGWVPSANDGD
+699 TGWVPSANDGE

-729 RITDTEGR
+729 RITDTDGR
-737 VTTNSTEIQH
+737 VTTNAAEIQH

-762 NLDGQIESAKAEL
+762 HLDGAIESAKAEL

-788 YKSTVDGEISKV
+788 YKSTVDGQISKV
-800 STYIDQKANE
+800 STSIDQKANE

-822 DGNATSTAAEL
+822 DGNAASTSAEL

-847 DLDVVSGKVTAVETN
+847 DLDIVSGKVTAVETN
-862 LTTRIDGIQ
+862 LSARINGIQ
-871 TSVDKVTR
+871 TSVDKATR

-888 VSSAITQSEN
+888 VSSAITQSEKEI
-898 GLRSQINSVNEAAQI
+898 GLRITATEAK
-913 GIANLSSNAI
+913 LMLDEI
-923 PSAISNAKQYT
+923 PKRAREAEIYT
-934 DTQFSQVDGK
+934 DTKFNLVDGK
-944 IQTQI
+944 IQTQL
-949 NTRLTDYAR
+949 NNRLVDYAR
-958 TSDVATRVTQEA
+958 TTDIATRVTQEA

-990 SRNLLAKTKTEIN
+990 SRNFLAGTKTEIH
-1003 FNGPLK
+1003 FNGPITNK
-1009 NTQGNNA
+1009 QGNNA
-1016 WGVLNGYWFIDKKTL
+1016 WYVISGYWFIDKKTL
-1031 KALGYKVG
+1031 KEHGYKVG
-1039 DRLNIQYKV
+1039 DRMNIQFKT
-1048 RTTTPGIAN
+1048 RTTTPGITS
-1057 MRVSCEVYSDTSYL
+1057 MRVTPEVYSGGSYL
-1071 QWVVGD
+1071 QWVNGS
-1077 NKFGLPSEYNKD
+1077 NPFGLPREYNKD
-1089 NWDISTSNDY
+1089 EWDVSTSDAY
-1099 KTKVGHVWINEQSLN
+1099 KTKIGWFNISENSLN
-1114 NGMQIRFRV
+1114 NGIQIRFRIDV
-1123 DAGNKAAGTVV
+1123 ANKAAGTNV
-1134 AVDIK
+1134 AIDIK
-1139 DCMMWDG
+1139 DAMMWYG

-1161 ESSEKFQEVLQTVDT
+1161 DSSEKFQEVLQTIDT

-1225 AKLSGFTNGVD
+1225 AKLSNFTNGVN
-1236 GYTISAR
+1236 GYTTSNR

-1285 YTFYCK
+1285 YTFHCK

-1333 QTYTSDTFGV
+1333 QTYTKDTFDV

-1351 VNGYNGRFSFRI
+1351 VIGHNVRFSFRI

-1368 GRFGIKEIMLVRGET
+1368 GRFGIKEIMLVRGGT

-1402 DAWALTLSG
+1402 DAWALSLSG

-1429 GKSIVLDGDVT
+1429 GKSIVLDGDVIANGT
-1440 ATGRAFIKES
+1440 AFIKES
-1450 WIEGLNASKITAGEL
+1450 WIEDLNASKITSGQI
-1465 NAARVKVINID
+1465 NAKEVKVINID
-1476 ANNITSG
+1476 ANNIVTG
-1483 QLSASR
+1483 KISAAR
-1489 IRGGILSSFND
+1489 ISGGILTSFDDMIQMNLD
-1500 YTVFDLENGKLKFNS
+1500 NGKLSFFKEGEVYFDKGTNILYRQRTHPVEKH
-1515 NLTGIFRNQTGAA
+1515 NTIGY
-1528 SQGLMFVNEN
+1528 LMFKDSIHGGVATLLGSVSHRWVNELKQG
-1538 VWADN
+1538 ADDGGGAGN
-1543 GMRINSR
+1543 FAGIRIYRDKADGHYDR
-1550 VILGAERRTGDMS
+1550 VELVA
-1563 YGNKLYEKGGFNG
+1563 
-1576 IIVDTIHGIGTDAHD
+1576 
-1591 RADKTSIIG
+1591 
-1600 DRIFFG
+1600 DRIQFR
-1606 HTYADDDA
+1606 HSVR
-1614 GKKNGWEIKSWQGHG
+1614 NGGGLQ
-1629 NLKLY
+1629 LF
-1634 PVGEMDRQSGS
+1634 PVGFTIPSHNEPHYGGWNLGILLEHFRQNFETIRKKSGWN
-1645 QMISGDFI
+1645 IH
-1653 FIDSYGRYQS
+1653 RYEFPFYHLDDIGA
-1663 VKQLLTALCTMWG
+1663 KGL
-1676 HWKNDMTPKMIR
+1676 HNIPFNHYI
-1688 GRENANVND
+1688 
-1697 TLRQGISRWGG
+1697 
-1708 FATRGE
+1708 

>member
-20 ILHDAIS
+20 ILYDAIS

-34 NTEFELELKYP
+34 NAEFELELKYP
-45 VGGEWASA
+45 VGGEWAQA

-74 IYEVE
+74 IYEIE
-79 KEIDSNEITVKAV
+79 KEADSNQITVKGV

-97 LSGNIIKPLSIKSA
+97 LSGNVIKPLSIKSA
-111 TPSAAWEQLKR
+111 TPSGAWEQVKR
-122 VAVDPIE
+122 AAVDPIE
-129 YNFISDIQTAKDT
+129 YNFISDIQTSKDT

-213 YVTFTPEGEGEAEQV
+213 YVTFTPDGENEAEQV

-234 KSPHYD
+234 KSPHYE

-255 FNDSSTHKEGEEA
+255 FNDSSTHKEGEET

-344 VRKIVYDALRERI
+344 VRKIVYDVLRERI

-423 KASKDDL
+423 KVSKDDL

-466 VNDAINSAK
+466 VNDAIESAK
-475 QDINNN
+475 RDINAD
-481 VQESINAAIADA
+481 VQSHINSAIADA

-548 LEMNSGGGLLWN
+548 LEMNGGSGTDWN

-570 GQLLGAR
+570 GQILGAR
-577 NYLVDEISHVPTN
+577 NLLIDEISGTPMHN
-590 NTFYMPFESKNY
+590 HFDMPFKAKNY
-602 SIPYT
+602 SVPYT
-607 WSFFVKNTTGMRSKF
+607 WSFFVKNTSVTKGKIE
-622 KLTPFNPATDKVTV
+622 LTPYDANTKVSV
-636 DGVDLVPTD
+636 DGVDLAPTND
-645 GEAIF
+645 KAIF
-650 ELPGGTEKY
+650 EVPPGTEKY
-659 VTVTYPTISGT
+659 VTVTYPILGNGRILLS
-670 TQLTIKEIANVDGA
+670 IKETGLIDGA

-692 VEEGTKA
+692 VEEGIKA
-699 TGWVPSANDGD
+699 TGWVPSANDGE

-729 RITDTEGR
+729 RITDTDGR
-737 VTTNSTEIQH
+737 VITNAADIQH

-762 NLDGQIESAKAEL
+762 HLDGAIESAKAEL

-788 YKSTVDGEISKV
+788 YKSTVDGQISKV
-800 STYIDQKANE
+800 STSIDQKANE

-822 DGNATSTAAEL
+822 DGNAASTSAEL
-833 KVIKDSISAKVSRT
+833 RVIKDSISAKVSRT
-847 DLDVVSGKVTAVETN
+847 DLDTVSGKVTAVETN
-862 LTTRIDGIQ
+862 LSARIDGIQ
-871 TSVDKVTR
+871 TSVDKATR

-888 VSSAITQSEN
+888 VSSAITQSEKEI
-898 GLRSQINSVNEAAQI
+898 GLRITATEAK
-913 GIANLSSNAI
+913 LMLDEI
-923 PSAISNAKQYT
+923 PKRAREAEIYT
-934 DTQFSQVDGK
+934 DTKFNLVDGK
-944 IQTQI
+944 IQTQL
-949 NTRLTDYAR
+949 NNRLVDYAR
-958 TSDVATRVTQEA
+958 TTDIATRVTQEA

-990 SRNLLAKTKTEIN
+990 SRNFLAGTKTEIH
-1003 FNGPLK
+1003 FNGPIK
-1009 NTQGNNA
+1009 NQQGNNA
-1016 WGVLNGYWFIDKKTL
+1016 WHVISSGYWFIDKKTL
-1031 KALGYKVG
+1031 KERGYKVG
-1039 DRLNIQYKV
+1039 DRMNIQFKT
-1048 RTTTPGIAN
+1048 RTTTPGITS
-1057 MRVSCEVYSDTSYL
+1057 MRVSPEVYSGDGYL
-1071 QWVVGD
+1071 QWINGS
-1077 NKFGLPSEYNKD
+1077 NPFGLPREYNKD
-1089 NWDISTSNDY
+1089 EWDVSTSDTY
-1099 KTKVGHVWINEQSLN
+1099 KTKIGWFNISENSLN
-1114 NGMQIRFRV
+1114 NGMQIRFRIDV
-1123 DAGNKAAGTVV
+1123 GNKAAGTNV
-1134 AVDIK
+1134 AIDIK
-1139 DCMMWDG
+1139 DAMMWDG

-1161 ESSEKFQEVLQTVDT
+1161 DSSEKFQEVLQTVDT

-1225 AKLSGFTNGVD
+1225 AKLSNFTNGVD
-1236 GYTISAR
+1236 GYTTSTR

-1285 YTFYCK
+1285 YTFHCK

-1333 QTYTSDTFGV
+1333 QTYTKDTFDV

-1363 KMTGE
+1363 KLTGE
-1368 GRFGIKEIMLVRGET
+1368 GRFGIREIMLVRGGT

-1391 GVSSTVISQKN
+1391 GVSSTVVSQKN
-1402 DAWALTLSG
+1402 DAWALSLSG

-1429 GKSIVLDGDVT
+1429 GKSIVLDGDVIANGT
-1440 ATGRAFIKES
+1440 AFIKES
-1450 WIEGLNASKITAGEL
+1450 WIEDLNASKITTGIL
-1465 NAARVKVINID
+1465 NAWQVKVINLD
-1476 ANNITSG
+1476 ASNIVTG
-1483 QLSASR
+1483 TMSASR
-1489 IRGGILSSFND
+1489 VRGGELRALNDATVFNLQNGTLNLYSDTGTIRRIDETSSSQFFKMTRSGFIAEHFRDNKAAMIVLGTNHDKSESTENSTFAGTRLWSGKGNGVNESFYEIIADRIAMYSNDKYRSPLIFHNNTDDGNNYIIPMNEKNIKHFLGRGDKHFKGAYIDSLYLGGGGTDVGTYLWDLLTCFGIMNKFGYDFENEDMKRHIRGVVNK
-1500 YTVFDLENGKLKFNS
+1500 YH
-1515 NLTGIFRNQTGAA
+1515 FR
-1528 SQGLMFVNEN
+1528 
-1538 VWADN
+1538 
-1543 GMRINSR
+1543 
-1550 VILGAERRTGDMS
+1550 
-1563 YGNKLYEKGGFNG
+1563 
-1576 IIVDTIHGIGTDAHD
+1576 
-1591 RADKTSIIG
+1591 
-1600 DRIFFG
+1600 
-1606 HTYADDDA
+1606 
-1614 GKKNGWEIKSWQGHG
+1614 
-1629 NLKLY
+1629 
-1634 PVGEMDRQSGS
+1634 
-1645 QMISGDFI
+1645 
-1653 FIDSYGRYQS
+1653 
-1663 VKQLLTALCTMWG
+1663 
-1676 HWKNDMTPKMIR
+1676 
-1688 GRENANVND
+1688 
-1697 TLRQGISRWGG
+1697 
-1708 FATRGE
+1708 

>member
-20 ILHDAIS
+20 ILYDAIS

-34 NTEFELELKYP
+34 NAEFELELKYP
-45 VGGEWASA
+45 VGGEWAQA

-74 IYEVE
+74 IYEIE
-79 KEIDSNEITVKAV
+79 KEADSNQITVKGV

-97 LSGNIIKPLSIKSA
+97 LSGNVIKPLSIKSA
-111 TPSAAWEQLKR
+111 TPSGAWEQLKR

-129 YNFISDIQTAKDT
+129 YNFISDIQTSKDT

-213 YVTFTPEGEGEAEQV
+213 YVTFTPEGENEAEQV

-255 FNDSSTHKEGEEA
+255 FNDSSTHKEGEET

-344 VRKIVYDALRERI
+344 VRKIVYDVLRERI

-423 KASKDDL
+423 KVSKDDL

-466 VNDAINSAK
+466 VNDAIESAK
-475 QDINNN
+475 RDINAD
-481 VQESINAAIADA
+481 VQTHINSAIADA

-514 LDGDITVK
+514 LDGDINVK
-522 VGDIKDQ
+522 VSDIKDQ
-529 LAAELER
+529 LASELER

-548 LEMNSGGGLLWN
+548 LEMNGGDGTDWN

-570 GQLLGAR
+570 GQILGAR
-577 NYLVDEISHVPTN
+577 NLLIDEISGFPYN
-590 NTFYMPFESKNY
+590 NHFDMPFEAKNY
-602 SIPYT
+602 SVPYT
-607 WSFFVKNTTGMRSKF
+607 WSFFVKNTSVTKGKIE
-622 KLTPFNPATDKVTV
+622 LTPYSTDTKVSV
-636 DGVDLVPTD
+636 DGADLLPTN
-645 GEAIF
+645 GKAIF
-650 ELPGGTEKY
+650 EVPPGTEKY
-659 VTVTYPTISGT
+659 VTVTYPSLGNNRILLS
-670 TQLTIKEIANVDGA
+670 IKETGLIDGT
-684 NIYTYKWK
+684 NLYTYKWK

-699 TGWVPSANDGD
+699 TGWVPSAADGE

-729 RITDTEGR
+729 RITDTDGR
-737 VTTNSTEIQH
+737 VTTNAAEIQH

-762 NLDGQIESAKAEL
+762 HLDGAIESAKAEL

-788 YKSTVDGEISKV
+788 YKSTVDGQISKV
-800 STYIDQKANE
+800 STSIDQKANE

-822 DGNATSTAAEL
+822 DGNAASTSAEL
-833 KVIKDSISAKVSRT
+833 RVIKDSISAKVSRT
-847 DLDVVSGKVTAVETN
+847 DLDTVSGKVTAVETN
-862 LTTRIDGIQ
+862 LSARIDGIQ
-871 TSVDKVTR
+871 TSVDKATR

-888 VSSAITQSEN
+888 VSSAITQSEKEI
-898 GLRSQINSVNEAAQI
+898 GLRITATEAK
-913 GIANLSSNAI
+913 LMLDEI
-923 PSAISNAKQYT
+923 PKRAREAEIYT
-934 DTQFSQVDGK
+934 DTKFNLVDSK
-944 IQTQI
+944 IQTQL
-949 NTRLTDYAR
+949 NNRLVDYAR
-958 TSDVATRVTQEA
+958 TTDIATRVTQEA
-970 GKIKTELT
+970 GKIETELT

-990 SRNLLAKTKTEIN
+990 SRNFLAGTKTEIH
-1003 FNGPLK
+1003 FNGPIK
-1009 NTQGNNA
+1009 NAQGNNA
-1016 WGVLNGYWFIDKKTL
+1016 WDVLGGYWFIDRKTL
-1031 KALGYKVG
+1031 KERGYKVG
-1039 DRLNIQYKV
+1039 DRMNIQFKT
-1048 RTTTPGIAN
+1048 RTTTPGITN
-1057 MRVSCEVYSDTSYL
+1057 MRVSPEIYSGTTYL
-1071 QWVVGD
+1071 QWING
-1077 NKFGLPSEYNKD
+1077 NNTFGLPREYNKD
-1089 NWDISTSNDY
+1089 EWDVSTSDTY
-1099 KTKVGHVWINEQSLN
+1099 KTKIGWFNINERALN
-1114 NGMQIRFRV
+1114 EGLRITFRIDV
-1123 DAGNKAAGTVV
+1123 GNKAAGTNV
-1134 AVDIK
+1134 AIDIK
-1139 DCMMWDG
+1139 DAMMWDG

-1161 ESSEKFQEVLQTVDT
+1161 DSSEKFQEVLQTVDT

-1225 AKLSGFTNGVD
+1225 AKLSAFTNGVD
-1236 GYTISAR
+1236 GYTTSTR

-1333 QTYTSDTFGV
+1333 QTYTKDTFDV

-1351 VNGYNGRFSFRI
+1351 VNGYNGRFSFCI

-1368 GRFGIKEIMLVRGET
+1368 GRFGIREIMLVRGGT

-1402 DAWALTLSG
+1402 DAWALSLSG

-1450 WIEGLNASKITAGEL
+1450 WIEDLNASKITTGIL
-1465 NAARVKVINID
+1465 NAWQVKVINLD
-1476 ANNITSG
+1476 ASNIVTG
-1483 QLSASR
+1483 TMAAR
-1489 IRGGILSSFND
+1489 HIKGGILSSINGD
-1500 YTVFDLENGKLKFNS
+1500 VKFDLDGSSLKFFNGGSIQFHTGENAIWRQTPDGIHTAFLHFNEVGGPRSQGGGSLYAGFGVTSSSDGVNS
-1515 NLTGIFRNQTGAA
+1515 TSSGRFSGIRCFRASRDWTVRNPQNNKLGSHERSIDRIEIYGDEIWITDTFDIDRGFYFRTDVMPEGSYDLWKTIKYLTGAVWHLSQQFTHLRNINWEPKNKDFQNAMKRELNA
-1528 SQGLMFVNEN
+1528 
-1538 VWADN
+1538 
-1543 GMRINSR
+1543 INS
-1550 VILGAERRTGDMS
+1550 V
-1563 YGNKLYEKGGFNG
+1563 YPEKFT
-1576 IIVDTIHGIGTDAHD
+1576 V
-1591 RADKTSIIG
+1591 
-1600 DRIFFG
+1600 
-1606 HTYADDDA
+1606 
-1614 GKKNGWEIKSWQGHG
+1614 
-1629 NLKLY
+1629 
-1634 PVGEMDRQSGS
+1634 PV
-1645 QMISGDFI
+1645 F
-1653 FIDSYGRYQS
+1653 
-1663 VKQLLTALCTMWG
+1663 
-1676 HWKNDMTPKMIR
+1676 
-1688 GRENANVND
+1688 
-1697 TLRQGISRWGG
+1697 
-1708 FATRGE
+1708 

>member
-34 NTEFELELKYP
+34 NAEFELELKYP
-45 VGGEWASA
+45 VGGEWAQA

-74 IYEVE
+74 IYEIE
-79 KEIDSNEITVKAV
+79 KEVDSNQITVKGV

-97 LSGNIIKPLSIKSA
+97 LSGNVIKPISIKSA

-213 YVTFTPEGEGEAEQV
+213 YVTFTPEGENEAEQV

-255 FNDSSTHKEGEEA
+255 FNDSSTHKEGEET

-344 VRKIVYDALRERI
+344 VRKIVYDVLRERI

-423 KASKDDL
+423 KVSKDDL

-466 VNDAINSAK
+466 VNDAIESAK
-475 QDINNN
+475 RDINAD
-481 VQESINAAIADA
+481 VQSHINSAIADA

-548 LEMNSGGGLLWN
+548 LEMNGGGGLLWD

-577 NYLVDEISHVPTN
+577 NFLVDEISTSPN
-590 NTFYMPFESKNY
+590 SNTFYMPFESKNY

-622 KLTPFNPATDKVTV
+622 KVTPFNPATDKVTV

-659 VTVTYPTISGT
+659 VTVTYPSISDTI
-670 TQLTIKEIANVDGA
+670 QLTIKEIANVDGA

-699 TGWVPSANDGD
+699 TGWVPSAADGE

-729 RITDTEGR
+729 RITDTDGR
-737 VTTNSTEIQH
+737 VTTNAAEIQH
-747 LNTGLAAKADQETVN
+747 LNTGLSAKADQETVN
-762 NLDGQIESAKAEL
+762 HLDGAIESAKAEL

-788 YKSTVDGEISKV
+788 YKSTVDGQINKV
-800 STYIDQKANE
+800 STSIDQKANE

-822 DGNATSTAAEL
+822 DGNAASTSAEL
-833 KVIKDSISAKVSRT
+833 RVIKDSISAKVSRT
-847 DLDVVSGKVTAVETN
+847 DLDTVSGKVTAVETN
-862 LTTRIDGIQ
+862 LSARIDGIQ
-871 TSVDKVTR
+871 TSVDKATR

-888 VSSAITQSEN
+888 VSSAITQSEKEI
-898 GLRSQINSVNEAAQI
+898 GLRITATEAK
-913 GIANLSSNAI
+913 LMLDEI
-923 PSAISNAKQYT
+923 PKRAREAEIYT
-934 DTQFSQVDGK
+934 DTKFNLVDGK
-944 IQTQI
+944 IQTQL
-949 NTRLTDYAR
+949 NNRLVDYAR
-958 TSDVATRVTQEA
+958 TTDIATRVTQEA

-990 SRNLLAKTKTEIN
+990 SRNFLAGTKTEIH
-1003 FNGPLK
+1003 FNGPIT
-1009 NTQGNNA
+1009 NQQGNNA
-1016 WGVLNGYWFIDKKTL
+1016 WDIIEGYWFIDKKTL
-1031 KALGYKVG
+1031 KERGYKVG
-1039 DRLNIQYKV
+1039 DRMNIQFKT
-1048 RTTTPGIAN
+1048 RTTTPGITS
-1057 MRVSCEVYSDTSYL
+1057 MRVSPEVYSGGGYL
-1071 QWVVGD
+1071 QWINGS
-1077 NKFGLPSEYNKD
+1077 NTFGLPREYNKD
-1089 NWDISTSNDY
+1089 EWDVSTSDTY
-1099 KTKVGHVWINEQSLN
+1099 KTKIGWFNISKNSLN
-1114 NGMQIRFRV
+1114 NGMQIRFRIDV
-1123 DAGNKAAGTVV
+1123 ANKAAGTNV
-1134 AVDIK
+1134 AIDIK
-1139 DCMMWDG
+1139 DAMMWDG

-1161 ESSEKFQEVLQTVDT
+1161 DSSEKFQEVLQTVDT

-1225 AKLSGFTNGVD
+1225 AKLNNFTNGVD
-1236 GYTISAR
+1236 GYTTSTR

-1291 YHMDATGVYRGNKD
+1291 YHMDATNAYRGNKD

-1333 QTYTSDTFGV
+1333 QTYTKDTFDV

-1368 GRFGIKEIMLVRGET
+1368 GRFGIKEIMLVRGGT

-1402 DAWALTLSG
+1402 DAWALSLSG

-1429 GKSIVLDGDVT
+1429 GKSIVLDGDVIANGT
-1440 ATGRAFIKES
+1440 AFIKES
-1450 WIEGLNASKITAGEL
+1450 WIEDLNASKITTGEL

-1476 ANNITSG
+1476 ASNIVTG
-1483 QLSASR
+1483 TMAASH
-1489 IRGGILSSFND
+1489 IKGGILTSINGD
-1500 YTVFDLENGKLKFNS
+1500 VKFDLDGS
-1515 NLTGIFRNQTGAA
+1515 NLQFFKNGSIKFHNGSNAIWRQTPDGVHTAFVHFQDTLHDSLYAA
-1528 SQGLMFVNEN
+1528 IGVTSSSDG
-1538 VWADN
+1538 
-1543 GMRINSR
+1543 INSMSGGR
-1550 VILGAERRTGDMS
+1550 FSGIRCFRTS
-1563 YGNKLYEKGGFNG
+1563 KNNKVKNPQNNKLGSHERSIDQIEIYGDEIWITDDFSLDRGFY
-1576 IIVDTIHGIGTDAHD
+1576 IRTDTMPITGSIDLWATIRYLTTAVNVLANAYGHMQNIG
-1591 RADKTSIIG
+1591 
-1600 DRIFFG
+1600 
-1606 HTYADDDA
+1606 
-1614 GKKNGWEIKSWQGHG
+1614 W
-1629 NLKLY
+1629 NLKNEDFQRSVRNDIRSANSIY
-1634 PVGEMDRQSGS
+1634 PKF
-1645 QMISGDFI
+1645 QMPVF
-1653 FIDSYGRYQS
+1653 
-1663 VKQLLTALCTMWG
+1663 K
-1676 HWKNDMTPKMIR
+1676 
-1688 GRENANVND
+1688 
-1697 TLRQGISRWGG
+1697 
-1708 FATRGE
+1708 

>member
-20 ILHDAIS
+20 ILYDAIS

-34 NTEFELELKYP
+34 NAEFELELKYP

-79 KEIDSNEITVKAV
+79 KEADSNQITVKGV

-111 TPSAAWEQLKR
+111 TPSGAWEQLKR

-213 YVTFTPEGEGEAEQV
+213 YVTFTPEGENEAEQV

-300 EVEMIPLQDSTEWDR
+300 EVEMLPLQDSTEWDR

-344 VRKIVYDALRERI
+344 VRKIVYDVLRERI

-423 KASKDDL
+423 KVSKDDL

-466 VNDAINSAK
+466 VNDAIESAK
-475 QDINNN
+475 RDINAD
-481 VQESINAAIADA
+481 VQTHINSAIADA

-514 LDGDITVK
+514 LDGDINVK
-522 VGDIKDQ
+522 VSDIKDQ
-529 LAAELER
+529 LASELER

-548 LEMNSGGGLLWN
+548 LEMNGGSDTDWN
-560 VVQGGGGMQN
+560 VVQGGGGIQN
-570 GQLLGAR
+570 GQILGAR
-577 NYLVDEISHVPTN
+577 NLLIDEISGFPYN
-590 NTFYMPFESKNY
+590 NYFSIPFTPKSY
-602 SIPYT
+602 TVPYT
-607 WSFFVKNTTGMRSKF
+607 WSFFVKNTSTNNGEI
-622 KLTPFNPATDKVTV
+622 KLTPYFSDTKVTV
-636 DGVDLVPTD
+636 NGEDLAPTG

-650 ELPGGTEKY
+650 EVPPGTEKY
-659 VTVTYPTISGT
+659 VTVMYPSLGNADIRLQIREIGLRDGT
-670 TQLTIKEIANVDGA
+670 NL
-684 NIYTYKWK
+684 YTYKWK
-692 VEEGTKA
+692 VEEGAKA
-699 TGWVPSANDGD
+699 TGWVPSAADGE

-715 YKSTV
+715 YKTTV

-729 RITDTEGR
+729 RIADTEGR

-747 LNTGLAAKADQETVN
+747 FNDRLAAKADQETVN
-762 NLDGQIESAKAEL
+762 HLDGQIESTKAEL

-788 YKSTVDGEISKV
+788 YKSTVDGQISKV
-800 STYIDQKANE
+800 STSIDQKANE

-833 KVIKDSISAKVSRT
+833 RVIKDSISAKVSRT
-847 DLDVVSGKVTAVETN
+847 DLDTVSGKVTAVETN
-862 LTTRIDGIQ
+862 LSARIDGIQ
-871 TSVDKVTR
+871 TSVDKATR

-888 VSSAITQSEN
+888 VSSAITQSEKEI
-898 GLRSQINSVNEAAQI
+898 GLRITATEAK
-913 GIANLSSNAI
+913 LMLDEI
-923 PSAISNAKQYT
+923 PKRAREAEAYT
-934 DTQFSQVDGK
+934 DTKFNLVDGK

-949 NTRLTDYAR
+949 DNRLVEYAR
-958 TSDVATRVTQEA
+958 TTDVATRVTQEA
-970 GKIKTELT
+970 GRIKTELT

-990 SRNLLAKTKTEIN
+990 SRNFLAGTKTEIH
-1003 FNGPLK
+1003 FNGPI
-1009 NTQGNNA
+1009 NNAQGNNA
-1016 WGVLNGYWFIDKKTL
+1016 WVVISGYWFIDKKTL
-1031 KALGYKVG
+1031 KERGYKVG
-1039 DRLNIQYKV
+1039 DRMNIQFKT
-1048 RTTTPGIAN
+1048 RTTTPGITS
-1057 MRVSCEVYSDTSYL
+1057 MRVSPEVYSGTSYL
-1071 QWVVGD
+1071 QWITGHE

-1089 NWDISTSNDY
+1089 NFDISTSNDY
-1099 KTKVGHVWINEQSLN
+1099 KTKVGHIWINEQSLN
-1114 NGMQIRFRV
+1114 NGMQIRFRIDV
-1123 DAGNKAAGTVV
+1123 ANKAAGTNV

-1139 DCMMWDG
+1139 DAMMWDG

-1161 ESSEKFQEVLQTVDT
+1161 DSSEKFQEVLQTVDT

-1192 SQLIQNSDEIRTVIT
+1192 SQLIQTSDEIRTVIT

-1225 AKLSGFTNGVD
+1225 AKLSNFTNGVD
-1236 GYTISAR
+1236 GYTTSNR

-1333 QTYTSDTFGV
+1333 QTYTKDIFDV

-1363 KMTGE
+1363 KLTGE
-1368 GRFGIKEIMLVRGET
+1368 GRFGIKEIMLVRGGT

-1402 DAWALTLSG
+1402 DAWALSLSG

-1429 GKSIVLDGDVT
+1429 GKSIVLDGDVIANGT
-1440 ATGRAFIKES
+1440 AFIKES
-1450 WIEGLNASKITAGEL
+1450 WIEDL
-1465 NAARVKVINID
+1465 NAAKITSGQINAKEVKVINID
-1476 ANNITSG
+1476 ANNIVTG
-1483 QLSASR
+1483 KLSAAR
-1489 IRGGILSSFND
+1489 ISGGILTSFDDMIQLNLD
-1500 YTVFDLENGKLKFNS
+1500 KGKLSFFKEGEVYFDKGTNILYRQRTHPVDKH
-1515 NLTGIFRNQTGAA
+1515 NTIGY
-1528 SQGLMFVNEN
+1528 LMFK
-1538 VWADN
+1538 D
-1543 GMRINSR
+1543 S
-1550 VILGAERRTGDMS
+1550 
-1563 YGNKLYEKGGFNG
+1563 
-1576 IIVDTIHGIGTDAHD
+1576 IHGGVATLLGSVSHRWVDQLKQGADDGGGAGNFAGIRIYRDKADGHYDRVELVADRIQFRHSVRNGGGLQVFPVGFTIPSHNEPHYGGWNLGILLEHFRQNFETIRKKSGWDIHRYEFPFYHLDDIGTKGLHN
-1591 RADKTSIIG
+1591 IP
-1600 DRIFFG
+1600 FN
-1606 HTYADDDA
+1606 HY
-1614 GKKNGWEIKSWQGHG
+1614 
-1629 NLKLY
+1629 
-1634 PVGEMDRQSGS
+1634 V
-1645 QMISGDFI
+1645 
-1653 FIDSYGRYQS
+1653 
-1663 VKQLLTALCTMWG
+1663 
-1676 HWKNDMTPKMIR
+1676 
-1688 GRENANVND
+1688 
-1697 TLRQGISRWGG
+1697 
-1708 FATRGE
+1708 

>member
-45 VGGEWASA
+45 VGGEWAQA

-74 IYEVE
+74 IYEIE
-79 KEIDSNEITVKAV
+79 KEVDSNQITVKGV

-97 LSGNIIKPLSIKSA
+97 LSGNVIKPISIKSA

-192 KNLKNVKVKS
+192 KNLKNVKIKS

-213 YVTFTPEGEGEAEQV
+213 YVTFTPEGENEPEQV

-255 FNDSSTHKEGEEA
+255 FNDSSTHKEGEEN

-300 EVEMIPLQDSTEWDR
+300 EVGMIPLQDSTEWDR

-344 VRKIVYDALRERI
+344 VRKIVYDVLQERI

-423 KASKDDL
+423 KVSKDDL

-466 VNDAINSAK
+466 VNDAIESAK
-475 QDINNN
+475 RDINAD
-481 VQESINAAIADA
+481 VQTHINSAIADA

-548 LEMNSGGGLLWN
+548 LEMNGGGGLLWN

-577 NYLVDEISHVPTN
+577 NFLVDEISTSPN
-590 NTFYMPFESKNY
+590 SNTFYMPFESKNY

-622 KLTPFNPATDKVTV
+622 KLTPFDPADKVTV

-659 VTVTYPTISGT
+659 VTVSYPSISGT
-670 TQLTIKEIANVDGA
+670 IQLAIKEIANVDGA

-699 TGWVPSANDGD
+699 TGWVPSAADGD

-729 RITDTEGR
+729 RITDTDGR
-737 VTTNSTEIQH
+737 VTTNAAEIQH

-762 NLDGQIESAKAEL
+762 HLDGAIESAKAEL

-788 YKSTVDGEISKV
+788 YKSTVDGQISKV
-800 STYIDQKANE
+800 STSIDQKANE

-833 KVIKDSISAKVSRT
+833 RVIKDSISAKVSRT
-847 DLDVVSGKVTAVETN
+847 DLDTVSGKVTAVETN
-862 LTTRIDGIQ
+862 LSARIDGIQ
-871 TSVDKVTR
+871 TSVDKATR

-888 VSSAITQSEN
+888 VSSAITQSEKEI
-898 GLRSQINSVNEAAQI
+898 GLRITATEAK
-913 GIANLSSNAI
+913 LMLDEI
-923 PSAISNAKQYT
+923 PKRAREAEIYT
-934 DTQFSQVDGK
+934 DTKFNLVDGK
-944 IQTQI
+944 IQTQL
-949 NTRLTDYAR
+949 NNRLVDYAR
-958 TSDVATRVTQEA
+958 TTDVATRVTQEA

-990 SRNLLAKTKTEIN
+990 SRNFLAGTKTEIH
-1003 FNGPLK
+1003 FNGPIT
-1009 NTQGNNA
+1009 NQQGNNA
-1016 WGVLNGYWFIDKKTL
+1016 LGVISGYWFIDKKTL
-1031 KALGYKVG
+1031 KERGYKVG
-1039 DRLNIQYKV
+1039 DRMNIQFKT
-1048 RTTTPGIAN
+1048 RTTTPGITS
-1057 MRVSCEVYSDTSYL
+1057 MRVSPEVYSGTEYI
-1071 QWVVGD
+1071 QWINGS
-1077 NKFGLPSEYNKD
+1077 NPFGLPREYNKD
-1089 NWDISTSNDY
+1089 EWDVSTSDAY
-1099 KTKVGHVWINEQSLN
+1099 KTKIGWFNISENSLN
-1114 NGMQIRFRV
+1114 NGMQIRFRIDV
-1123 DAGNKAAGTVV
+1123 GNKAAGTNV
-1134 AVDIK
+1134 AIDIK
-1139 DCMMWDG
+1139 DAMMWDG

-1161 ESSEKFQEVLQTVDT
+1161 DSSEKFQEVLQTVDT

-1225 AKLSGFTNGVD
+1225 AKLNNFTNGVD
-1236 GYTISAR
+1236 GYTTSTR

-1272 LPLVIDKMEDGDK
+1272 LPLVIDKMENGDR
-1285 YTFYCK
+1285 YTFHCK

-1333 QTYTSDTFGV
+1333 QTYTKDTFDV

-1351 VNGYNGRFSFRI
+1351 VNGYNGLFSFRI

-1368 GRFGIKEIMLVRGET
+1368 GRFGIKEIMLVRGGT

-1391 GVSSTVISQKN
+1391 GVSSTVVSQKN
-1402 DAWALTLSG
+1402 DAWALTLKG
-1411 PKDVITAINADRS
+1411 PKDVITSINADTS
-1424 GLRLK
+1424 GVRLK
-1429 GKSIVLDGDVT
+1429 GKSIVLDGDVIANGT
-1440 ATGRAFIKES
+1440 AFIKES
-1450 WIEGLNASKITAGEL
+1450 WIQDLNASKITTGIL
-1465 NAARVKVINID
+1465 NAWQVKVINMD
-1476 ANNITSG
+1476 ASNIVTG
-1483 QLSASR
+1483 TMAASH
-1489 IRGGILSSFND
+1489 IKGGILTSINGD
-1500 YTVFDLENGKLKFNS
+1500 VKFDLDGSKLNFFKNGSIQFYSGS
-1515 NLTGIFRNQTGAA
+1515 NAIWRQTPDGVHTAFVHFQDTVHDSLYAA
-1528 SQGLMFVNEN
+1528 IGVTSSSDG
-1538 VWADN
+1538 
-1543 GMRINSR
+1543 INS
-1550 VILGAERRTGDMS
+1550 MS
-1563 YGNKLYEKGGFNG
+1563 GGRFSGIRCFRASKNNKVKNPQNNKLGSHEKSVDQIEIYGDEIWITDDFNLDRGFYIRTDTMPTTGSIDLWATIQYLTNAVYQLANMYGHLRNVGWNLKSDDFKNAARNG
-1576 IIVDTIHGIGTDAHD
+1576 IRSAN
-1591 RADKTSIIG
+1591 SI
-1600 DRIFFG
+1600 
-1606 HTYADDDA
+1606 
-1614 GKKNGWEIKSWQGHG
+1614 
-1629 NLKLY
+1629 Y
-1634 PVGEMDRQSGS
+1634 PKF
-1645 QMISGDFI
+1645 QMPVF
-1653 FIDSYGRYQS
+1653 
-1663 VKQLLTALCTMWG
+1663 
-1676 HWKNDMTPKMIR
+1676 
-1688 GRENANVND
+1688 
-1697 TLRQGISRWGG
+1697 
-1708 FATRGE
+1708 

>member
-34 NTEFELELKYP
+34 NAEFELELKYP
-45 VGGEWASA
+45 VGGEWAQA

-74 IYEVE
+74 IYEIE
-79 KEIDSNEITVKAV
+79 KEVDSNQITVKGV

-97 LSGNIIKPLSIKSA
+97 LSGNVIKPISIKSA
-111 TPSAAWEQLKR
+111 TPSGAWEQLKR

-129 YNFISDIQTAKDT
+129 YNFISDIQTSKDT

-213 YVTFTPEGEGEAEQV
+213 YVTFTPEGENEAEQV

-255 FNDSSTHKEGEEA
+255 FNDSSTHKEGEET

-344 VRKIVYDALRERI
+344 VRKIVYDVLRERI

-423 KASKDDL
+423 KVSKDDL

-466 VNDAINSAK
+466 VNDAIESAK
-475 QDINNN
+475 RDINAD
-481 VQESINAAIADA
+481 VQTHINSAIADA

-514 LDGDITVK
+514 LDGDINVK
-522 VGDIKDQ
+522 VSDIKDQ
-529 LAAELER
+529 LASELER

-548 LEMNSGGGLLWN
+548 LEMNGGDGTDWN

-570 GQLLGAR
+570 GQILGAR
-577 NYLVDEISHVPTN
+577 NLLIDEISWFPYN
-590 NTFYMPFESKNY
+590 NHFHIPFQAKNY
-602 SIPYT
+602 SVPYT
-607 WSFFVKNTTGMRSKF
+607 WSFFVKNTSVTKGKIE
-622 KLTPFNPATDKVTV
+622 LTPYNTDTKVSI
-636 DGVDLVPTD
+636 DGVDLVPTN
-645 GEAIF
+645 GKAIF
-650 ELPGGTEKY
+650 EVPPGTEKY
-659 VTVTYPTISGT
+659 VTVTYPSLGNNQILLS
-670 TQLTIKEIANVDGA
+670 IKETGLIDGT
-684 NIYTYKWK
+684 NLYTYKWK

-699 TGWVPSANDGD
+699 TGWVPSAADGD

-729 RITDTEGR
+729 RITDTDGR
-737 VTTNSTEIQH
+737 VTTNAAEIQH

-762 NLDGQIESAKAEL
+762 HLDGAIESAKAEL

-788 YKSTVDGEISKV
+788 YKSTVDGQISKV
-800 STYIDQKANE
+800 STSIDQKANE

-822 DGNATSTAAEL
+822 DGNAASTSAEL
-833 KVIKDSISAKVSRT
+833 RVIKDSISAKVSRT
-847 DLDVVSGKVTAVETN
+847 DLDTVSGKVTAVETN
-862 LTTRIDGIQ
+862 LSARIDGIQ
-871 TSVDKVTR
+871 TSVDKATR

-888 VSSAITQSEN
+888 VSSAITQSEKEI
-898 GLRSQINSVNEAAQI
+898 GLRITATEAK
-913 GIANLSSNAI
+913 LMLDEI
-923 PSAISNAKQYT
+923 PKRAREAEIYT
-934 DTQFSQVDGK
+934 DTKFNLVDGK
-944 IQTQI
+944 IQTQL
-949 NTRLTDYAR
+949 NNRLVDYAR
-958 TSDVATRVTQEA
+958 TTDIATRVTQEA

-990 SRNLLAKTKTEIN
+990 SRNLLAGTTNAIHYENSPTNKYTREGQRVLWNVAGGYYYIETKK
-1003 FNGPLK
+1003 LK
-1009 NTQGNNA
+1009 E
-1016 WGVLNGYWFIDKKTL
+1016 
-1031 KALGYKVG
+1031 LGYKVG
-1039 DRLNIQYKV
+1039 DRLNVQYKV
-1048 RTTTPGIAN
+1048 KINTEGNTKT
-1057 MRVSCEVYSDTSYL
+1057 RVMPEIYSNSGYIQGFSWTNGL
-1071 QWVVGD
+1071 
-1077 NKFGLPSEYNKD
+1077 GLPDSANSNNFD
-1089 NWDISTSNDY
+1089 LVRSNDY
-1099 KTKVGHVWINEQSLN
+1099 VQKSTYFNINERSLN
-1114 NGMQIRFRV
+1114 ESTRIAFRI
-1123 DAGNKAAGTVV
+1123 DAQNATDGTKLNI
-1134 AVDIK
+1134 DIK
-1139 DCMMWDG
+1139 DVMMWAG
-1146 DLWTDYAPAY
+1146 DLWTDYAPAQD
-1156 EDIDL
+1156 DIDPTKN
-1161 ESSEKFQEVLQTVDT
+1161 EKFQEVLQTVDT

-1225 AKLSGFTNGVD
+1225 AKLSNFTNGVD
-1236 GYTISAR
+1236 GYTTSTR
-1243 PGNYGSAEY
+1243 PGNYGSSEY

-1285 YTFYCK
+1285 YTFHCK

-1333 QTYTSDTFGV
+1333 QTYTKDTFDV

-1368 GRFGIKEIMLVRGET
+1368 GRFGIREIMLVRGGT

-1402 DAWALTLSG
+1402 DAWALSLSG
-1411 PKDVITAINADRS
+1411 PKDVITAINADTS
-1424 GLRLK
+1424 GVRLK
-1429 GKSIVLDGDVT
+1429 GKNIVLDGDVIANGT
-1440 ATGRAFIKES
+1440 AFIKES
-1450 WIEGLNASKITAGEL
+1450 WIEDLNARK
-1465 NAARVKVINID
+1465 
-1476 ANNITSG
+1476 ITSG
-1483 QLSASR
+1483 QINAANVDVINLNANNIVSGTMSAAR
-1489 IRGGILSSFND
+1489 VRGGELRALND
-1500 YTVFDLENGKLKFNS
+1500 ATVFDLQNGTLNLYSNTGTIRRIDETSSSQFLKFTRSGFVAERFRDNKAAMIVLGTNHDKS
-1515 NLTGIFRNQTGAA
+1515 ENTNNESFSGLRLWSGSGNGHTEELFEVVSDRIIFYANGQYRSPWVLHNNTQDGGTFLIPMNEKGVKHYLGRGDKHFMGVYTDNLY
-1528 SQGLMFVNEN
+1528 
-1538 VWADN
+1538 
-1543 GMRINSR
+1543 
-1550 VILGAERRTGDMS
+1550 LGAGAT
-1563 YGNKLYEKGGFNG
+1563 NAGGYLWDLLTCFG
-1576 IIVDTIHGIGTDAHD
+1576 IIA
-1591 RADKTSIIG
+1591 R
-1600 DRIFFG
+1600 
-1606 HTYADDDA
+1606 Y
-1614 GKKNGWEIKSWQGHG
+1614 GW
-1629 NLKLY
+1629 NLK
-1634 PVGEMDRQSGS
+1634 DGS
-1645 QMISGDFI
+1645 TQ
-1653 FIDSYGRYQS
+1653 
-1663 VKQLLTALCTMWG
+1663 T
-1676 HWKNDMTPKMIR
+1676 HIR
-1688 GRENANVND
+1688 NVLNKYN
-1697 TLRQGISRWGG
+1697 
-1708 FATRGE
+1708 FK

>member
-20 ILHDAIS
+20 ILYDAIS

-34 NTEFELELKYP
+34 NAEFELELKYP
-45 VGGEWASA
+45 VGGEWAQA

-74 IYEVE
+74 IYEIE
-79 KEIDSNEITVKAV
+79 KEADSNQITVKGV

-97 LSGNIIKPLSIKSA
+97 LSGNVIKPLSIKSA
-111 TPSAAWEQLKR
+111 TPSGAWEQVKR
-122 VAVDPIE
+122 AAVDPIE

-213 YVTFTPEGEGEAEQV
+213 YVTFTPEGENEAEQV

-255 FNDSSTHKEGEEA
+255 FNDSSTHKEGEES

-344 VRKIVYDALRERI
+344 VRKIVYDVLRERI

-423 KASKDDL
+423 KVSKDDL

-466 VNDAINSAK
+466 VNDAIESAK
-475 QDINNN
+475 RDINAD
-481 VQESINAAIADA
+481 VQSHINSAIADA

-548 LEMNSGGGLLWN
+548 LEMNGGSGTDWN
-560 VVQGGGGMQN
+560 VVQGGGGIQN
-570 GQLLGAR
+570 GQILGAR
-577 NYLVDEISHVPTN
+577 NLLIDEISGFPYN
-590 NTFYMPFESKNY
+590 NHFDMPFEAKNY
-602 SIPYT
+602 SVPYT
-607 WSFFVKNTTGMRSKF
+607 WSFFVKNTSVSKG
-622 KLTPFNPATDKVTV
+622 KIELTPYNSDTKVSV
-636 DGVDLVPTD
+636 DGVDLVPTN
-645 GEAIF
+645 GKAIF
-650 ELPGGTEKY
+650 EVPPGTEKY
-659 VTVTYPTISGT
+659 VTVTYPSLGNGRILLS
-670 TQLTIKEIANVDGA
+670 IKETGLIDGT
-684 NIYTYKWK
+684 NLYTYKWK

-699 TGWVPSANDGD
+699 TGWVPSANDGE

-729 RITDTEGR
+729 RITDTDGR
-737 VTTNSTEIQH
+737 VTTNAAEIQH

-762 NLDGQIESAKAEL
+762 HLDGAIESAKAEL

-788 YKSTVDGEISKV
+788 YKSTVDGQISKV
-800 STYIDQKANE
+800 STSIDQKANE

-822 DGNATSTAAEL
+822 DGNAASTSAEL
-833 KVIKDSISAKVSRT
+833 RVIKDSISAKVSRT
-847 DLDVVSGKVTAVETN
+847 DLDTVSGKVTAVETN
-862 LTTRIDGIQ
+862 LSARIDGIQ
-871 TSVDKVTR
+871 TSVDKATR

-888 VSSAITQSEN
+888 VSSAITQSEKEI
-898 GLRSQINSVNEAAQI
+898 GLRITATEAKIILDELPKRARE
-913 GIANLSSNAI
+913 AEV
-923 PSAISNAKQYT
+923 YT
-934 DTQFSQVDGK
+934 DTKFNLVDGK
-944 IQTQI
+944 IQTQL
-949 NTRLTDYAR
+949 NNRLVDYAR
-958 TSDVATRVTQEA
+958 TTDVATRVTQEA

-990 SRNLLAKTKTEIN
+990 SRNFLAGTKSEIH
-1003 FNGPLK
+1003 FNGPVK
-1009 NTQGNNA
+1009 NQQGNNA
-1016 WGVLNGYWFIDKKTL
+1016 WDVLGGYWFIDRKTL
-1031 KALGYKVG
+1031 KERGYKVG
-1039 DRLNIQYKV
+1039 DRMNIQFKT
-1048 RTTTPGIAN
+1048 RTTTPGITS
-1057 MRVSCEVYSDTSYL
+1057 MRVSPEVYSGGGYL
-1071 QWVVGD
+1071 QWISG
-1077 NKFGLPSEYNKD
+1077 NNTFGLPREYNKD
-1089 NWDISTSNDY
+1089 EWDVSTSDAY
-1099 KTKVGHVWINEQSLN
+1099 KTKIGWFNISENSLN
-1114 NGMQIRFRV
+1114 NGMQIRFRIDV
-1123 DAGNKAAGTVV
+1123 GNKTAGSNV
-1134 AVDIK
+1134 AIDIK
-1139 DCMMWDG
+1139 DAMMWDG

-1161 ESSEKFQEVLQTVDT
+1161 DSSEKFQEVLQTVDT

-1225 AKLSGFTNGVD
+1225 AKLSNFTNGVD
-1236 GYTISAR
+1236 GYTTSTR

-1333 QTYTSDTFGV
+1333 QTYTKDTFDV

-1363 KMTGE
+1363 KLTGE
-1368 GRFGIKEIMLVRGET
+1368 GRFGIKEIMLVRGGT

-1391 GVSSTVISQKN
+1391 GVSSTVVSQKN
-1402 DAWALTLSG
+1402 DAWALSLSG
-1411 PKDVITAINADRS
+1411 PKDVITSINADRS

-1429 GKSIVLDGDVT
+1429 GKSIVLDGDVIANGT
-1440 ATGRAFIKES
+1440 AFIKES
-1450 WIEGLNASKITAGEL
+1450 WIEDL
-1465 NAARVKVINID
+1465 NAAK
-1476 ANNITSG
+1476 ITSG
-1483 QLSASR
+1483 QINAANVDVINLNANNIVTGNISATR
-1489 IRGGILSSFND
+1489 IRGGILTSFDDMIQLNLD
-1500 YTVFDLENGKLKFNS
+1500 KGKLSFFKEGEVYFDKGTNILYRQRTHPKENHNTIGYLMFKDS
-1515 NLTGIFRNQTGAA
+1515 IHGGVATLLGSVSHRWVDQLKQGSDDGGGAGNFAGIRIFRDSADGHYDRVELVADRVQFRHSVRNGSGLQIFPVGFTPPSHGEPHHGAWNL
-1528 SQGLMFVNEN
+1528 GLLLEHFRQNF
-1538 VWADN
+1538 
-1543 GMRINSR
+1543 
-1550 VILGAERRTGDMS
+1550 
-1563 YGNKLYEKGGFNG
+1563 EKIREKNPSWGLHKYAYSIYDTVDQMNPKALHHMGFNLW
-1576 IIVDTIHGIGTDAHD
+1576 V
-1591 RADKTSIIG
+1591 
-1600 DRIFFG
+1600 
-1606 HTYADDDA
+1606 
-1614 GKKNGWEIKSWQGHG
+1614 
-1629 NLKLY
+1629 
-1634 PVGEMDRQSGS
+1634 
-1645 QMISGDFI
+1645 
-1653 FIDSYGRYQS
+1653 
-1663 VKQLLTALCTMWG
+1663 
-1676 HWKNDMTPKMIR
+1676 
-1688 GRENANVND
+1688 
-1697 TLRQGISRWGG
+1697 
-1708 FATRGE
+1708 

>member
-34 NTEFELELKYP
+34 NAEFELELKYP
-45 VGGEWASA
+45 VGGEWAQA

-74 IYEVE
+74 IYEIE
-79 KEIDSNEITVKAV
+79 KEVDSNQITVKGV

-111 TPSAAWEQLKR
+111 TPSGAWEQLKR

-142 NMDIRNVLNAIAGE
+142 NMDIRNALNAIAGE

-213 YVTFTPEGEGEAEQV
+213 YVTFTPEGENEAEQV

-255 FNDSSTHKEGEEA
+255 FNDSSTHKEGEET

-344 VRKIVYDALRERI
+344 VRKIVYDVLRERI

-423 KASKDDL
+423 KVSKDDL

-466 VNDAINSAK
+466 VNDAIESAK
-475 QDINNN
+475 RDINAD
-481 VQESINAAIADA
+481 VQTHINSAIADA

-514 LDGDITVK
+514 LDGDINVK
-522 VGDIKDQ
+522 VSDIKDQ
-529 LAAELER
+529 LASELER

-548 LEMNSGGGLLWN
+548 LEMNGGGGLLWN

-577 NYLVDEISHVPTN
+577 NLLIDEISGIPMHN
-590 NTFYMPFESKNY
+590 HFDMPFQVKNY

-607 WSFFVKNTTGMRSKF
+607 WSFFVKNTSVTKGKIE
-622 KLTPFNPATDKVTV
+622 LTPYSSATKVTV
-636 DGVDLVPTD
+636 DGVDLVPTGD
-645 GEAIF
+645 KAIF
-650 ELPGGTEKY
+650 EVPPGTEKY
-659 VTVTYPTISGT
+659 VTVTYPSLGNSQILLS
-670 TQLTIKEIANVDGA
+670 IKETGLIDGT
-684 NIYTYKWK
+684 NLYTYKWK
-692 VEEGTKA
+692 VEENTKA
-699 TGWVPSANDGD
+699 TGWVPSAADGE

-729 RITDTEGR
+729 RITDTDGR
-737 VTTNSTEIQH
+737 VTTNAAEIQH
-747 LNTGLAAKADQETVN
+747 LNTGLSAKADQETVN
-762 NLDGQIESAKAEL
+762 HLDGAIESAKAEL

-788 YKSTVDGEISKV
+788 YKSTVDGQINKV
-800 STYIDQKANE
+800 STSIDQKANE

-833 KVIKDSISAKVSRT
+833 RVIKDSISAKVSHT
-847 DLDVVSGKVTAVETN
+847 DLDTVSGKVTAVETN
-862 LTTRIDGIQ
+862 LSARIDGIQ
-871 TSVDKVTR
+871 TSVDKATR

-888 VSSAITQSEN
+888 VSSAITQSEKEI
-898 GLRSQINSVNEAAQI
+898 GLRITATEAKIILDELPKRARE
-913 GIANLSSNAI
+913 AEA
-923 PSAISNAKQYT
+923 YT
-934 DTQFSQVDGK
+934 DTKFNLVDGK
-944 IQTQI
+944 IQTQL
-949 NTRLTDYAR
+949 NNRLVDYAR
-958 TSDVATRVTQEA
+958 TTDIATRVTQEA

-990 SRNLLAKTKTEIN
+990 SRNFLAGTKTEIH
-1003 FNGPLK
+1003 FNGPIT
-1009 NTQGNNA
+1009 NQQGNNA
-1016 WGVLNGYWFIDKKTL
+1016 WQVLGGYWFIDKKTL
-1031 KALGYKVG
+1031 KEHGYKVG
-1039 DRLNIQYKV
+1039 DRMNIQFKT
-1048 RTTTPGIAN
+1048 RTTTPGITS
-1057 MRVSCEVYSDTSYL
+1057 MRVSPEVYSGTGYI
-1071 QWVVGD
+1071 QWISG
-1077 NKFGLPSEYNKD
+1077 NNTFGLPREYNKD
-1089 NWDISTSNDY
+1089 EWDVSTSDTY
-1099 KTKVGHVWINEQSLN
+1099 KTKIGWFNINERALN
-1114 NGMQIRFRV
+1114 EGLQIRFRIDV
-1123 DAGNKAAGTVV
+1123 GNKAAGTNL
-1134 AVDIK
+1134 AIDIK
-1139 DCMMWDG
+1139 DAMMWAG
-1146 DLWTDYAPAY
+1146 DLWTDYAPAQD
-1156 EDIDL
+1156 DIDPTKN
-1161 ESSEKFQEVLQTVDT
+1161 EKFQEVLQTVDT

-1225 AKLSGFTNGVD
+1225 AKLSNFTNGVD
-1236 GYTISAR
+1236 GYTTSTR

-1291 YHMDATGVYRGNKD
+1291 YHMDATRVYRGNKD

-1333 QTYTSDTFGV
+1333 QTYTKDIFDV

-1363 KMTGE
+1363 KLTGE
-1368 GRFGIKEIMLVRGET
+1368 GRFGVKEIMLVRGGT

-1391 GVSSTVISQKN
+1391 GVSSTVVSQKN
-1402 DAWALTLSG
+1402 DAWALSLSG
-1411 PKDVITAINADRS
+1411 PKDVITSINADTS
-1424 GLRLK
+1424 GVRLR

-1450 WIEGLNASKITAGEL
+1450 WIEDLNASKITTGIL
-1465 NAARVKVINID
+1465 NAWQVKVINMD
-1476 ANNITSG
+1476 ASNIVTG
-1483 QLSASR
+1483 TMAASH
-1489 IRGGILSSFND
+1489 IKGGILSSINGD
-1500 YTVFDLENGKLKFNS
+1500 VKFDLDGSNLKFFKGGSIQFHTGENAIWRQTPDGIHTAFLHFNEVGGPRSQGGGSLYAGFGVTSSSDGINS
-1515 NLTGIFRNQTGAA
+1515 TSSGRFSGIRCFRASRDWNVRNPQNNKLGSHERSIDRIEIYGDEIWITDTFNIDRGFYFRPDIMPEGSYDLWKTIRYLTGAVWHLSQQFTHLRNINWEPKNKDFQNAMKRELNA
-1528 SQGLMFVNEN
+1528 
-1538 VWADN
+1538 
-1543 GMRINSR
+1543 INS
-1550 VILGAERRTGDMS
+1550 V
-1563 YGNKLYEKGGFNG
+1563 YPEKFT
-1576 IIVDTIHGIGTDAHD
+1576 V
-1591 RADKTSIIG
+1591 
-1600 DRIFFG
+1600 
-1606 HTYADDDA
+1606 
-1614 GKKNGWEIKSWQGHG
+1614 
-1629 NLKLY
+1629 
-1634 PVGEMDRQSGS
+1634 PV
-1645 QMISGDFI
+1645 F
-1653 FIDSYGRYQS
+1653 
-1663 VKQLLTALCTMWG
+1663 
-1676 HWKNDMTPKMIR
+1676 
-1688 GRENANVND
+1688 
-1697 TLRQGISRWGG
+1697 
-1708 FATRGE
+1708 

>member
-34 NTEFELELKYP
+34 NAEFELELKYP

-79 KEIDSNEITVKAV
+79 KEADSNQITVKAV

-111 TPSAAWEQLKR
+111 TPSGAWEQLKR

-171 NNTIY
+171 NNTIF

-213 YVTFTPEGEGEAEQV
+213 YATFTPEGEGEAEQV

-240 DYFVKRIV
+240 DYFVKRIM

-255 FNDSSTHKEGEEA
+255 FNDSSTPAKEGE

-300 EVEMIPLQDSTEWDR
+300 EVEMVPLQDSTEWDR

-357 IKIEASSSGTG
+357 IKIEASSSGSG

-385 KIVNNALYGEKDG
+385 KVINNALYGEKDG

-423 KASKDDL
+423 KVSKDDL

-475 QDINNN
+475 QDINAN
-481 VQESINAAIADA
+481 VQATVNAALADA
-493 EKRWRPDFTPIQ
+493 EKRWRPDLTPIQ

-514 LDGDITVK
+514 IDDDINVK

-529 LAAELER
+529 LASQLER

-548 LEMNSGGGLLWN
+548 LEMNGGSDIDWN
-560 VVQGGGGMQN
+560 VVQGGGGMEN
-570 GQLLGAR
+570 GQILGAR
-577 NYLVDEISHVPTN
+577 NILIDEISGLPYN
-590 NTFYMPFESKNY
+590 NYFYMPFTAKSY
-602 SIPYT
+602 TVPYT
-607 WSFFVKNTTGMRSKF
+607 WSFFVKNTSTNNGKI
-622 KLTPFNPATDKVTV
+622 KLTPYFSDTKVTV
-636 DGVDLVPTD
+636 NGEDLVPTG

-650 ELPGGTEKY
+650 DVPPGTEKY
-659 VTVTYPTISGT
+659 VTVTYPNLGNDTIQLQIREIGLRDGT
-670 TQLTIKEIANVDGA
+670 NL
-684 NIYTYKWK
+684 YTYKWK
-692 VEEGTKA
+692 VEEGVKA
-699 TGWVPSANDGD
+699 TGWVPSAADGE

-737 VTTNSTEIQH
+737 VTTNAAEIQH

-762 NLDGQIESAKAEL
+762 HLDGVIESAKAEL

-788 YKSTVDGEISKV
+788 YKSTVDGQISKV
-800 STYIDQKANE
+800 STSIDQKANE

-822 DGNATSTAAEL
+822 DGNAASTSAEL
-833 KVIKDSISAKVSRT
+833 RVIKDSISAKVSRT
-847 DLDVVSGKVTAVETN
+847 DLDTVSGKVTAVETN
-862 LTTRIDGIQ
+862 LSARIDGIK

-949 NTRLTDYAR
+949 NTRLVDYAR
-958 TSDVATRVTQEA
+958 TTDIVTRVTQEA

-990 SRNLLAKTKTEIN
+990 SRNLLAKTESEIHHTTPFTN
-1003 FNGPLK
+1003 LGNQRNGK
-1009 NTQGNNA
+1009 NTA
-1016 WGVLNGYWFIDKKTL
+1016 WDNIVGYRYIKDKKL
-1031 KALGYKVG
+1031 KDLGFKVG
-1039 DRLNIQYKV
+1039 DRINIQYKV
-1048 RTTTPGIAN
+1048 SLNIPGSVATRLVPEI
-1057 MRVSCEVYSDTSYL
+1057 YSDSTYL
-1071 QWVVGD
+1071 QGTAW
-1077 NKFGLPSEYNKD
+1077 NNNIGLPSEYD
-1089 NWDISTSNDY
+1089 SHNWDIPNTNNDRY
-1099 KTKVGHVWINEQSLN
+1099 VTKVTFFNVTERTLNESTN
-1114 NGMQIRFRV
+1114 IRFRV
-1123 DAGNKAAGTVV
+1123 DSEGVSRGASIDAY
-1134 AVDIK
+1134 IK
-1139 DCMMWDG
+1139 DVMMWAG
-1146 DLWTDYAPAY
+1146 DLMTDYAPAQD
-1156 EDIDL
+1156 DIDPTKN
-1161 ESSEKFQEVLQTVDT
+1161 EKFQEVLQTVDI

-1192 SQLIQNSDEIRTVIT
+1192 SQLIQTSDEIKTVIT

-1225 AKLSGFTNGVD
+1225 AKLSDFTNGVD

-1318 PVYTKGLTAQPGYQY
+1318 PVYTKGLTANPGYQY
-1333 QTYTSDTFGV
+1333 QTYTKDTFDV

-1351 VNGYNGRFSFRI
+1351 INGYNGRFSFRI

-1368 GRFGIKEIMLVRGET
+1368 GRIGIKEIMLVRGET

-1402 DAWALTLSG
+1402 DAWALSLTG
-1411 PKDVITAINADRS
+1411 PKDVITSINADTS
-1424 GLRLK
+1424 GVRLK
-1429 GKSIVLDGDVT
+1429 GKNIVLDGDVIANGT
-1440 ATGRAFIKES
+1440 AFIKES
-1450 WIEGLNASKITAGEL
+1450 WIQDL
-1465 NAARVKVINID
+1465 NAAK
-1476 ANNITSG
+1476 ITSG
-1483 QLSASR
+1483 QINAANVDIINLNASNIVSGEMSAAR
-1489 IRGGILSSFND
+1489 IKGGILSSLNGD
-1500 YTVFDLENGKLKFNS
+1500 VKFDLNGS
-1515 NLTGIFRNQTGAA
+1515 NLQFFNGGSIRFHTESNAIWRQTPDGIHTAFLHFDQMRNGEFKGALYA
-1528 SQGLMFVNEN
+1528 GFGVTSSG
-1538 VWADN
+1538 D
-1543 GMRINSR
+1543 GINSQSSGR
-1550 VILGAERRTGDMS
+1550 FAGIRCFRQSRSGASHESKIDQIEV
-1563 YGNKLYEKGGFNG
+1563 Y
-1576 IIVDTIHGIGTDAHD
+1576 
-1591 RADKTSIIG
+1591 G
-1600 DRIFFG
+1600 DRIVFTDSFTSG
-1606 HTYADDDA
+1606 RGLILRPTEFNTYYDLY
-1614 GKKNGWEIKSWQGHG
+1614 GI
-1629 NLKLY
+1629 LK
-1634 PVGEMDRQSGS
+1634 G
-1645 QMISGDFI
+1645 
-1653 FIDSYGRYQS
+1653 
-1663 VKQLLTALCTMWG
+1663 LCELWG
-1676 HWKNDMTPKMIR
+1676 HWKNGMDVNMIR
-1688 GRENANVND
+1688 RRSNANVND
-1697 TLRQGISRWGG
+1697 SLNRGVAQLGG
-1708 FATRGE
+1708 F

>member
-20 ILHDAIS
+20 ILYDAIS

-34 NTEFELELKYP
+34 NAEFELELKYP
-45 VGGEWASA
+45 VGGEWAQA

-74 IYEVE
+74 IYEIE
-79 KEIDSNEITVKAV
+79 KEADSNQITVKGV

-97 LSGNIIKPLSIKSA
+97 LSGNVIKPLSIKSA
-111 TPSAAWEQLKR
+111 TPSGAWEQLKR
-122 VAVDPIE
+122 VAVDPVE

-213 YVTFTPEGEGEAEQV
+213 YVTFTPEGENETEQV

-255 FNDSSTHKEGEEA
+255 FNDSSTHKEGEES

-344 VRKIVYDALRERI
+344 VRKIVYDALAERI

-423 KASKDDL
+423 KVSKDDL

-466 VNDAINSAK
+466 VNDAIESAK
-475 QDINNN
+475 RDINAD
-481 VQESINAAIADA
+481 VQTHINSAIADA

-548 LEMNSGGGLLWN
+548 LEMNGGGGLLWN

-577 NYLVDEISHVPTN
+577 NFLVDEISTSPNSNV
-590 NTFYMPFESKNY
+590 FWMPFESKNY

-622 KLTPFNPATDKVTV
+622 KVTPFDPATDKVTV

-659 VTVTYPTISGT
+659 VTVTYPTISGN
-670 TQLTIKEIANVDGA
+670 TQLTIKEIDNVDGA

-699 TGWVPSANDGD
+699 TGWVPSANDGE

-729 RITDTEGR
+729 RITDTDGR
-737 VTTNSTEIQH
+737 VTTNAAEIQH

-762 NLDGQIESAKAEL
+762 HLDGAIESAKAEL

-788 YKSTVDGEISKV
+788 YKSTVDGQISKV
-800 STYIDQKANE
+800 STSIDQKANE

-822 DGNATSTAAEL
+822 DGNAASTSAEL
-833 KVIKDSISAKVSRT
+833 RVIKDSISAKVSRT
-847 DLDVVSGKVTAVETN
+847 DLDTVSGKVTAVETN
-862 LTTRIDGIQ
+862 LSARIDGIQ
-871 TSVDKVTR
+871 TSVDKATR

-888 VSSAITQSEN
+888 VSSAITQSEREL
-898 GLRSQINSVNEAAQI
+898 GLRITATEAKIILDELPKRARE
-913 GIANLSSNAI
+913 AEA
-923 PSAISNAKQYT
+923 YT
-934 DTQFSQVDGK
+934 DTKFNLVDGK

-949 NTRLTDYAR
+949 NNRLVDYAR
-958 TSDVATRVTQEA
+958 TSDIATRVTQEA

-990 SRNLLAKTKTEIN
+990 SRNFLAGTKSEIH
-1003 FNGPLK
+1003 FNGPIR
-1009 NTQGNNA
+1009 NQQGNNA
-1016 WGVLNGYWFIDKKTL
+1016 WDVVSGYWFIDKKTL
-1031 KALGYKVG
+1031 KERGYKVG
-1039 DRLNIQYKV
+1039 DRMNIQFKT
-1048 RTTTPGIAN
+1048 RTTTPGITS
-1057 MRVSCEVYSDTSYL
+1057 MRVSPEVYSGTGYL
-1071 QWVVGD
+1071 QWING
-1077 NKFGLPSEYNKD
+1077 NNTFGLPREYNKD
-1089 NWDISTSNDY
+1089 EWDVSTSDTY
-1099 KTKVGHVWINEQSLN
+1099 KTKIGWFNINERALN
-1114 NGMQIRFRV
+1114 EGLQIRFRIDV
-1123 DAGNKAAGTVV
+1123 GNKAAG
-1134 AVDIK
+1134 ANLAIDIK
-1139 DCMMWDG
+1139 DAMMWDG

-1161 ESSEKFQEVLQTVDT
+1161 DSSEKFQEVLQTVDT

-1225 AKLSGFTNGVD
+1225 AKLNNFTNGVD
-1236 GYTISAR
+1236 GYTTSTR
-1243 PGNYGSAEY
+1243 PGNYGSSEY

-1333 QTYTSDTFGV
+1333 QTYTKDTFDV

-1351 VNGYNGRFSFRI
+1351 VNGYNGRFAFRI
-1363 KMTGE
+1363 KLTGE
-1368 GRFGIKEIMLVRGET
+1368 GRIGIKEIMLVRGGT

-1402 DAWALTLSG
+1402 DAWALSLSG

-1429 GKSIVLDGDVT
+1429 GKSIVLDGDVIANGT
-1440 ATGRAFIKES
+1440 AFIKES
-1450 WIEGLNASKITAGEL
+1450 WIEDL
-1465 NAARVKVINID
+1465 NAAKITSGQINAKEVKVINID
-1476 ANNITSG
+1476 ANNIVTG
-1483 QLSASR
+1483 KLSAAR
-1489 IRGGILSSFND
+1489 ISGGILTSFDDMIQMNLD
-1500 YTVFDLENGKLKFNS
+1500 KGKLSFFKEGEVYFDKGTNILYRQRTHPVDKH
-1515 NLTGIFRNQTGAA
+1515 NTIGY
-1528 SQGLMFVNEN
+1528 LMFK
-1538 VWADN
+1538 D
-1543 GMRINSR
+1543 S
-1550 VILGAERRTGDMS
+1550 
-1563 YGNKLYEKGGFNG
+1563 
-1576 IIVDTIHGIGTDAHD
+1576 IHGGVATLLGSVSHRWVDQLKQGADDGGGAGNFAGIRIYRDKADGHYDRVELVADRIQFRHSVRNGGGLQVFPVGFTIPSHNEPHYGGWNLGILLEHFRQNFETIRKKSGWDIHRYEFPFYNLDDIGTKGLHN
-1591 RADKTSIIG
+1591 IP
-1600 DRIFFG
+1600 FN
-1606 HTYADDDA
+1606 HY
-1614 GKKNGWEIKSWQGHG
+1614 
-1629 NLKLY
+1629 
-1634 PVGEMDRQSGS
+1634 V
-1645 QMISGDFI
+1645 
-1653 FIDSYGRYQS
+1653 
-1663 VKQLLTALCTMWG
+1663 
-1676 HWKNDMTPKMIR
+1676 
-1688 GRENANVND
+1688 
-1697 TLRQGISRWGG
+1697 
-1708 FATRGE
+1708 

>member
-34 NTEFELELKYP
+34 NAEFELELKYP
-45 VGGEWASA
+45 VGGEWAQA

-74 IYEVE
+74 IYEIE
-79 KEIDSNEITVKAV
+79 KEADSNQITVKGV

-111 TPSAAWEQLKR
+111 IPSAAWEQLKR

-129 YNFISDIQTAKDT
+129 YNFISDIQTSKDT

-213 YVTFTPEGEGEAEQV
+213 YATFTPEGENEAEQV

-255 FNDSSTHKEGEEA
+255 FNDSSTHKEGEET

-344 VRKIVYDALRERI
+344 VRKIVYDVLRERI
-357 IKIEASSSGTG
+357 IKIEASSSGSG

-423 KASKDDL
+423 KVSKDDL

-466 VNDAINSAK
+466 VNDAIESAK
-475 QDINNN
+475 RDINAD
-481 VQESINAAIADA
+481 VQTHINSAIADA

-548 LEMNSGGGLLWN
+548 LEMNGGGGLLWN

-577 NYLVDEISHVPTN
+577 NFLVDEISTSPN
-590 NTFYMPFESKNY
+590 SNTFYMPFESKNY

-622 KLTPFNPATDKVTV
+622 KVTPFDPTTDKVTV

-659 VTVTYPTISGT
+659 VTVTYPSISGSE
-670 TQLTIKEIANVDGA
+670 QLTLKEIANVDGA

-699 TGWVPSANDGD
+699 TGWVPSANDGE

-729 RITDTEGR
+729 RITDTDGR
-737 VTTNSTEIQH
+737 VTTNAAEIQH
-747 LNTGLAAKADQETVN
+747 LNTGLSAKADQETVN
-762 NLDGQIESAKAEL
+762 HLDGAIESAKAEL

-788 YKSTVDGEISKV
+788 YKSTVDGQISKV
-800 STYIDQKANE
+800 STSIDQKANE

-822 DGNATSTAAEL
+822 DGNAASTSAEL
-833 KVIKDSISAKVSRT
+833 RVIKDSISAKISRT
-847 DLDVVSGKVTAVETN
+847 DLDTVSGKVTAVETN
-862 LTTRIDGIQ
+862 LTAKIDGIK
-871 TSVDKVTR
+871 TTVDSIDKN
-879 DVDGKITSA
+879 VDGKIA
-888 VSSAITQSEN
+888 NVVSSAIEQAKDNIMISVASVRE
-898 GLRSQINSVNEAAQI
+898 SVNDI
-913 GIANLSSNAI
+913 KYNVL
-923 PSAISNAKQYT
+923 PSATTEAKSYT
-934 DTQFSQVDGK
+934 DTKFNLVDGK

-949 NTRLTDYAR
+949 NNRLTDYAR
-958 TSDVATRVTQEA
+958 TADIATRVTQEA

-990 SRNLLAKTKTEIN
+990 SRNFLAGTKTEIH
-1003 FNGPLK
+1003 FNGPIT
-1009 NTQGNNA
+1009 NQQGNNA
-1016 WGVLNGYWFIDKKTL
+1016 FQVLGGYWFIDKKTL
-1031 KALGYKVG
+1031 KERGYKVG
-1039 DRLNIQYKV
+1039 DRMNIQFKT
-1048 RTTTPGIAN
+1048 RTTTPGITS
-1057 MRVSCEVYSDTSYL
+1057 MRVSPEIYSGTTYL
-1071 QWVVGD
+1071 QWINGS
-1077 NKFGLPSEYNKD
+1077 NTFGSPREYNKD
-1089 NWDISTSNDY
+1089 EWDVATSDTY
-1099 KTKVGHVWINEQSLN
+1099 KTKIGWFNINERALN
-1114 NGMQIRFRV
+1114 EGLRITFRIDV
-1123 DAGNKAAGTVV
+1123 GNKTAGSNV
-1134 AVDIK
+1134 AIDIK
-1139 DCMMWDG
+1139 DAMMWDG

-1161 ESSEKFQEVLQTVDT
+1161 DSSEKFQEVLQTVDT

-1225 AKLSGFTNGVD
+1225 AKLSNFTNGVD
-1236 GYTISAR
+1236 GYTTSTR

-1291 YHMDATGVYRGNKD
+1291 YHMDATRVYRGNKD

-1333 QTYTSDTFGV
+1333 QTYTKDTFDV

-1363 KMTGE
+1363 ELTGE
-1368 GRFGIKEIMLVRGET
+1368 GRFGIKEIMLVRGGT

-1402 DAWALTLSG
+1402 DAWALSLSG
-1411 PKDVITAINADRS
+1411 PKDVITAINADHS

-1450 WIEGLNASKITAGEL
+1450 WIEDLNASKITTGIL
-1465 NAARVKVINID
+1465 NAWQVKVINMD
-1476 ANNITSG
+1476 ASNIVTG
-1483 QLSASR
+1483 TMNAAR
-1489 IRGGILSSFND
+1489 INGGILASINGD
-1500 YTVFDLENGKLKFNS
+1500 VKFDLDGSSLKFFKGGSIQFHTGENAIWRQTPDGIHTAFIHFNEVGGPRSQGGGSLYASFGVTSSSDGINS
-1515 NLTGIFRNQTGAA
+1515 TSSGRFSGIRCFRASRDWTVRNDKNNKLGSHERSIDRIEIYGDEIWITDTFDIDRGFYFRTDTMPTGSYDLWKTIRYLTGAVWHLSQQFTHLRNINWEPKNKYFQNAMKRELDA
-1528 SQGLMFVNEN
+1528 
-1538 VWADN
+1538 
-1543 GMRINSR
+1543 INS
-1550 VILGAERRTGDMS
+1550 V
-1563 YGNKLYEKGGFNG
+1563 YPEKFT
-1576 IIVDTIHGIGTDAHD
+1576 V
-1591 RADKTSIIG
+1591 
-1600 DRIFFG
+1600 
-1606 HTYADDDA
+1606 
-1614 GKKNGWEIKSWQGHG
+1614 
-1629 NLKLY
+1629 
-1634 PVGEMDRQSGS
+1634 PV
-1645 QMISGDFI
+1645 F
-1653 FIDSYGRYQS
+1653 
-1663 VKQLLTALCTMWG
+1663 
-1676 HWKNDMTPKMIR
+1676 
-1688 GRENANVND
+1688 
-1697 TLRQGISRWGG
+1697 
-1708 FATRGE
+1708 

>member
-10 ERVFDTNGMG
+10 EQVFESNG
-20 ILHDAIS
+20 IAVLHDTIS
-27 AEVTEVR
+27 SEVTEVR

-45 VGGEWASA
+45 IGGEWAKE
-53 LTQNRYILVKP
+53 LTLNRYILVKP
-64 NDYDEPHAFR
+64 NDYDDPHAFR
-74 IYEVE
+74 IYEAE
-79 KEIDSNEITVKAV
+79 KEVDSNQIVVKAV

-97 LSGNIIKPLSIKSA
+97 LSGNVVKPLSIKSA
-111 TPSAAWEQLKR
+111 TPSQAWEQVKR
-122 VAVDPIE
+122 AAVDPVL
-129 YNFISDIQTAKDT
+129 YNFISDIQTSKDT
-142 NMDIRNVLNAIAGE
+142 TMDIRNVLNAIAGE

-171 NNTIY
+171 NNTIF

-181 GKDHV
+181 GMDHV

-213 YVTFTPEGEGEAEQV
+213 YVTFTPEGENAKEEV

-255 FNDSSTHKEGEEA
+255 FNDQSTAKEGEES
-268 KKKAPTPAQVT
+268 KKKAPTPAQIT

-290 KDADKPDLSV
+290 KDADKPDLQV
-300 EVEMIPLQDSTEWDR
+300 EVEMLPLQDSTEWDR

-322 KIQLCDTVD
+322 KIQLCDTID

-344 VRKIVYDALRERI
+344 VRKIVYDSLRERI
-357 IKIEASSSGTG
+357 IKIEASSSGSG

-385 KIVNNALYGEKDG
+385 KMVNNALYGEKDG
-398 LIHTILTSANNKNKN
+398 LINTILTSANNKNKN
-413 FYGPEEPPRE
+413 FYGPDEPPRE
-423 KASKDDL
+423 KVSKGDL
-430 WFKPVGGEGEVE
+430 WFKQVGGEGQVE

-453 VIDANFGQKVTDK
+453 VIDANFEQKVTDK

-493 EKRWRPDFTPIQ
+493 EKRWRPDLTPLQ

-514 LDGDITVK
+514 IDGDINVK
-522 VGDIKDQ
+522 VSDIKDQ
-529 LAAELER
+529 LAAEIDR
-536 IKPGNPNLLDGT
+536 MKPGNPNLLDGT
-548 LEMNSGGGLLWN
+548 LEMNGGSGTDWN

-570 GQLLGAR
+570 GQILGAR
-577 NYLVDEISHVPTN
+577 NLLIDEISGIPYRN
-590 NTFYMPFESKNY
+590 NFSMPFEAKNY
-602 SIPYT
+602 SVPYT
-607 WSFFVKNTTGMRSKF
+607 WSFFVKNTSVTKGKIE
-622 KLTPFNPATDKVTV
+622 LTPYSSDTKVSV
-636 DGVDLVPTD
+636 DGVDLVPTGD
-645 GEAIF
+645 KAIF
-650 ELPGGTEKY
+650 EVPPGTEKY
-659 VTVTYPTISGT
+659 ITVTYPSLGNGRI
-670 TQLTIKEIANVDGA
+670 QLGIKETGMIDGT
-684 NIYTYKWK
+684 NLYTYKWK

-699 TGWVPSANDGD
+699 TGWVPSAADGE

-715 YKSTV
+715 YKSTI

-729 RITDTEGR
+729 RITDAEGR
-737 VTTNSTEIQH
+737 VTTNSAEIQH
-747 LNTGLAAKADQETVN
+747 LNTGLSAKADQETVN
-762 NLDGQIESAKAEL
+762 HLDGLIEEAKSEL
-775 NLVPNKISTAISQ
+775 NLVPGKISTAVNA
-788 YKSTVDGEISKV
+788 YKATVDGQISKV
-800 STYIDQKANE
+800 STSIEQKTNE

-847 DLDVVSGKVTAVETN
+847 DLDTVSGKVTAVETN
-862 LTTRIDGIQ
+862 LSTRIDGIQ

-888 VSSAITQSEN
+888 VSSAITQSEREI
-898 GLRSQINSVNEAAQI
+898 GLRITATEAK
-913 GIANLSSNAI
+913 LMLDEI
-923 PSAISNAKQYT
+923 PKRAREAEAYT
-934 DTQFSQVDGK
+934 DTKFNLVDGK

-949 NTRLTDYAR
+949 NNRLVDYAR
-958 TSDVATRVTQEA
+958 TTDVATRVTQEA

-990 SRNLLAKTKTEIN
+990 SRNFLAGTKTELH
-1003 FNGPLK
+1003 FNGPIK
-1009 NTQGNNA
+1009 NQQGNNA
-1016 WGVLNGYWFIDKKTL
+1016 WDVIEGYWFIDKKTL
-1031 KALGYKVG
+1031 KERGYKVG
-1039 DRLNIQYKV
+1039 DRMNVQFKT
-1048 RTTTPGIAN
+1048 RTTTPGITS
-1057 MRVSCEVYSDTSYL
+1057 MRVSPEVYTDTTYV
-1071 QWVVGD
+1071 QWING
-1077 NKFGLPSEYNKD
+1077 NNPFGLPREYNKD
-1089 NWDISTSNDY
+1089 EWDVSTSDTY
-1099 KTKVGHVWINEQSLN
+1099 KTKIGWFNINERALN
-1114 NGMQIRFRV
+1114 EGLKIRFRIDV
-1123 DAGNKAAGTVV
+1123 GGKTAGTNV

-1139 DCMMWDG
+1139 DAMMWDG

-1161 ESSEKFQEVLQTVDT
+1161 DSSEKFQEVLQTVDT

-1225 AKLSGFTNGVD
+1225 AKLSNFNNGVD
-1236 GYTISAR
+1236 GYTTSNR

-1285 YTFYCK
+1285 YTFHCK

-1305 MNVELQIIDNNGT
+1305 MNVELQIIDKNGT

-1333 QTYTSDTFGV
+1333 QTYTKDTFDV

-1363 KMTGE
+1363 KLTGE
-1368 GRFGIKEIMLVRGET
+1368 GRFGIKEIMLVRGGT

-1391 GVSSTVISQKN
+1391 GVSSTVVTQRS
-1402 DAWALTLSG
+1402 DAWALTLKG
-1411 PKDVITAINADRS
+1411 PKDVITSINADTS
-1424 GLRLK
+1424 GVRLK
-1429 GKSIVLDGDVT
+1429 GKNIVLDGDVIANGT
-1440 ATGRAFIKES
+1440 AFIKES
-1450 WIEGLNASKITAGEL
+1450 WIQDL
-1465 NAARVKVINID
+1465 NAAK
-1476 ANNITSG
+1476 ITSG
-1483 QLSASR
+1483 QINAANVDIINLNASNIVSGEMSAAR
-1489 IRGGILSSFND
+1489 IRGGILSSLNGD
-1500 YTVFDLENGKLKFNS
+1500 VKFDLNGSKLNFFNEGEVYFDKGTNILYRRRNYKDQAS
-1515 NLTGIFRNQTGAA
+1515 GHNTIGYLMFKNSIHGGVATMLGSVSDRTVGQIKSAGDDGGGAGNFAGIRIFRDMADGHYDRVEIVADRIQFRHSVRNGG
-1528 SQGLMFVNEN
+1528 GLQVFPVGFTIPSHNEPHYGGWN
-1538 VWADN
+1538 L
-1543 GMRINSR
+1543 G
-1550 VILGAERRTGDMS
+1550 ILLEHFRQNFETIRKKSGWDIHR
-1563 YGNKLYEKGGFNG
+1563 YEFPFYHL
-1576 IIVDTIHGIGTDAHD
+1576 DDIGTKGLHN
-1591 RADKTSIIG
+1591 IP
-1600 DRIFFG
+1600 FN
-1606 HTYADDDA
+1606 HY
-1614 GKKNGWEIKSWQGHG
+1614 
-1629 NLKLY
+1629 
-1634 PVGEMDRQSGS
+1634 V
-1645 QMISGDFI
+1645 
-1653 FIDSYGRYQS
+1653 
-1663 VKQLLTALCTMWG
+1663 
-1676 HWKNDMTPKMIR
+1676 
-1688 GRENANVND
+1688 
-1697 TLRQGISRWGG
+1697 
-1708 FATRGE
+1708 